1 MLDWMKKLFNKEEEQ
16 TAMNKEVPKQIESQP
31 KIPRVNHYTEA
42 REAQMASRNAGKCRF
57 PLIPDDGFDEDD
69 VREQPRFEEQHVQS
83 GVYEDQPTQ
92 RGIKVERSRRPYV
105 EKVVATYEEP
115 EVQYEPD
122 PEPVVKKV
130 SVPSQESSRRP
141 FRPTEMISPIYGYN
155 RPSVEKKV
163 EKQEEEKER
172 EDLEISVEGKSVV
185 DAWLEKK
192 GYTLSAFSE
201 GQTTT
206 PSSSGRAGN
215 QQEEQNH
222 SKKEEKSVVDQ
233 WLEKNGYEIERQEPV
248 VEEKEVVQEI
258 NTPQEVSADEFLHK
272 TIAERTED
280 AGKEKDVVVSNE
292 NSLQEEL
299 VDSQVEH
306 EDTIL
311 AEEMKCN
318 TEIEKQT
325 SEESVIVKA
334 EEKLEETII
343 VEIPEEFAEIAE
355 TEEPEVEVTAE
366 TEESEEVEVTAETE
380 ESEEVEVIAEAEE
393 SEEVEVTAE
402 TEESEEVEVTAET
415 EESEEV
421 EVTAEAE
428 ESEEVEVTAETEEFE
443 EVKVIAEA
451 EESEEAEVTTETE
464 ESEEVEEIAETEE
477 SEEVEEIA
485 EAEESEEVEVIAEAE
500 ESEEVEVTTET
511 EESEEVEVTAET
523 EESEEVE
530 VTAEAE
536 ESEEVE
542 VTAETEEFEEVKVIA
557 EAEESEEAEVTTE
570 TEESEEVEEIAETEE
585 SEEVEE
591 IAEAEESEE
600 VEVIAEAEE
609 SEEVEVTTETEE
621 SEEVEVT
628 AETEESEEVEVTAE
642 AEESEEV
649 EVTAETEEFEE
660 VKVIAEAEESEEVE
674 EIAEAEESEVEA
686 FVELE
691 ETQPEM
697 VLDEAIEQKSEF
709 IHVAEADEQTKK
721 DVQSFA
727 NVLIAETEENKLVV
741 EEALVAEEQPV
752 VEEAPIAEG
761 KPVVEEAPVA
771 EEQLVVEEALVAEE
785 QPVVE
790 EAPIAEGKSVVE
802 EAPVA
807 EEQLVVEETTI
818 AEEKPVVPKEEP
830 KREKKRH
837 VPFNVVMLKQDRTR
851 LMERHAARTSVMQ
864 PSMGERVENKPVHQ
878 VEESPVQQVVVESRV
893 EEQPVKQVV
902 VDPQVEEQP
911 MQQVVVEPQ
920 VEEQPMQQVVVE
932 PQVKEQPMQQVV
944 VEPQVEVQPMQQVVV
959 EPQVKEQPMQQV
971 VVEPQVKEQPMQQV
985 VVEPQVEEQLGQQMV
1000 VESQVEEKPMQQVV
1014 VEQVQK
1020 PISSTEV
1027 QEKAYVV
1034 NQRENDMRNVL
1045 QTPPTYT
1052 VPPLALLS
1060 IPRQAA
1066 LDNKEWLEE
1075 QKELLDT
1082 TFNNFHVGAHV
1093 INVSQGPAVTRFE
1106 VQPDPGVKV
1115 NKITN
1120 LSDDIKL
1127 SLAAKDIRIEAPIPG
1142 KSAIGIE
1149 VPNKESKPVFL
1160 REILRSPVFTKS
1172 ESPLTVALGLDISG
1186 DPIVTDI
1193 RKMPHGLIAGATGSG
1208 KSVCINAIL
1217 TSILYKA
1224 KPHEVKL
1231 MLIDPKMVELA
1242 PYNSVPHL
1250 VAPVIT
1256 DVKAATAALKWA
1268 VEEMERRYEL
1278 FAHAGARDLTR
1289 YNTIVSER
1297 EIPGETLP
1305 YIVIVIDELADLMM
1319 VAPGDVEEAIC
1330 RIAQK
1335 ARACG
1340 IHLLVATQRPSVD
1353 VITGLIKSNIPTR
1366 IAFTVSS
1373 QVDSRT
1379 IIDIGGAEKL
1389 LGRGDMLFL
1398 GNGTS
1403 KPVRVQGV
1411 YVSDDEIEKTVDHV
1425 KKQMKPNYL
1434 FQQEDLLA
1442 KTEQSESEDE
1452 LFFDACQFVVE
1463 QGGASTSSVQRKFRI
1478 GYNRA
1483 ARLIEEMES
1492 QGIISEA
1499 RGTKPRD
1506 VLISEDEFAAMQETN
1521 V

>member
-16 TAMNKEVPKQIESQP
+16 TAMNKEVPKQVESQP

-57 PLIPDDGFDEDD
+57 PLVPDNGFDEED
-69 VREQPRFEEQHVQS
+69 VIETGHFEEQPVQA
-83 GVYEDQPTQ
+83 VTYENQPIQ
-92 RGIKVERSRRPYV
+92 RGIKVERSRRQYV
-105 EKVVATYEEP
+105 EKVVSTYEEP
-115 EVQYEPD
+115 EMQYEPER
-122 PEPVVKKV
+122 EPVVKKA
-130 SVPSQESSRRP
+130 SAPAQESNRRP

-155 RPSVEKKV
+155 RPSVEKKE
-163 EKQEEEKER
+163 EKQEEVKER

-192 GYTLSAFSE
+192 GYTLSDFSE
-201 GQTTT
+201 GQAPT
-206 PSSSGRAGN
+206 SSSHEGID
-215 QQEEQNH
+215 QQDQQ

-233 WLEKNGYEIERQEPV
+233 WLEKNGYEIERQEPI
-248 VEEKEVVQEI
+248 VEEVVQEMSA
-258 NTPQEVSADEFLHK
+258 PQEVPAAELLHE
-272 TIAERTED
+272 TIAERMED
-280 AGKEKDVVVSNE
+280 AKQEKDVVVKNVLQTE
-292 NSLQEEL
+292 SLA
-299 VDSQVEH
+299 SKVEH

-311 AEEMKCN
+311 SEEIKRN
-318 TEIEKQT
+318 TEIEQPTIEVEKQAP
-325 SEESVIVKA
+325 EESVIVKA

-343 VEIPEEFAEIAE
+343 VEIL
-355 TEEPEVEVTAE
+355 
-366 TEESEEVEVTAETE
+366 EEVEVIAETE
-380 ESEEVEVIAEAEE
+380 ESEEVEVIAE
-393 SEEVEVTAE
+393 T
-402 TEESEEVEVTAET
+402 
-415 EESEEV
+415 
-421 EVTAEAE
+421 
-428 ESEEVEVTAETEEFE
+428 
-443 EVKVIAEA
+443 
-451 EESEEAEVTTETE
+451 
-464 ESEEVEEIAETEE
+464 
-477 SEEVEEIA
+477 
-485 EAEESEEVEVIAEAE
+485 EESEEVEVIAETE
-500 ESEEVEVTTET
+500 EQKEVE
-511 EESEEVEVTAET
+511 
-523 EESEEVE
+523 
-530 VTAEAE
+530 
-536 ESEEVE
+536 
-542 VTAETEEFEEVKVIA
+542 VIA
-557 EAEESEEAEVTTE
+557 EAEET
-570 TEESEEVEEIAETEE
+570 EEVEVIAETEE
-585 SEEVEE
+585 QKEVEV
-591 IAEAEESEE
+591 IAEAEETEE

-609 SEEVEVTTETEE
+609 QEEVE
-621 SEEVEVT
+621 
-628 AETEESEEVEVTAE
+628 A
-642 AEESEEV
+642 
-649 EVTAETEEFEE
+649 
-660 VKVIAEAEESEEVE
+660 IAEAEERKEVEVIAETEAPEEVE
-674 EIAEAEESEVEA
+674 PV
-686 FVELE
+686 VLE
-691 ETQPEM
+691 ETQQEM
-697 VLDEAIEQKSEF
+697 VLNEAIEQKNEF

-727 NVLIAETEENKLVV
+727 DVLITEEQLVV
-741 EEALVAEEQPV
+741 EETPIVEEQPV
-752 VEEAPIAEG
+752 AEETPIVEEQL
-761 KPVVEEAPVA
+761 VVEEAPVA
-771 EEQLVVEEALVAEE
+771 EEQSVVEETPIVEE

-790 EAPIAEGKSVVE
+790 ET
-802 EAPVA
+802 PVA
-807 EEQLVVEETTI
+807 EEQLVVEETPI
-818 AEEKPVVPKEEP
+818 VEEQPVVEEIPVAEEQLVAEETPIVEEQSVVEETPVAEEQSVVEEAPIVEEQPVVQKEEP

-851 LMERHAARTSVMQ
+851 LMERHAARTNAMQ
-864 PSMGERVENKPVHQ
+864 PSMSERVENKSVHQ
-878 VEESPVQQVVVESRV
+878 VEE
-893 EEQPVKQVV
+893 K
-902 VDPQVEEQP
+902 P

-920 VEEQPMQQVVVE
+920 VEEKPV
-932 PQVKEQPMQQVV
+932 QQVV
-944 VEPQVEVQPMQQVVV
+944 VEPQVEEKPVQQVVV
-959 EPQVKEQPMQQV
+959 EPQVEEKPVQQV
-971 VVEPQVKEQPMQQV
+971 VVEPQVEEKPVQQVVVEPQVEEKPMQQV
-985 VVEPQVEEQLGQQMV
+985 VVEPQVEERPMQQVV
-1000 VESQVEEKPMQQVV
+1000 VEPQVEEKPMQQVV
-1014 VEQVQK
+1014 VEPQVEEKPVQQVVAEQVQK

-1027 QEKAYVV
+1027 EEKAYVV
-1034 NQRENDMRNVL
+1034 NQRENDVRNVL

-1052 VPPLALLS
+1052 IPPLTLLS
-1060 IPRQAA
+1060 IPQQAA
-1066 LDNKEWLEE
+1066 LDNTEWLEE
-1075 QKELLDT
+1075 HKELLDT

-1434 FQQEDLLA
+1434 FKQEDLLA
-1442 KTEQSESEDE
+1442 KTEQAESEDE
-1452 LFFDACQFVVE
+1452 LFLDACQFVVE

-1492 QGIISEA
+1492 QGIISEG

>member
-16 TAMNKEVPKQIESQP
+16 TAMNKEVPEQVESQS

-57 PLIPDDGFDEDD
+57 PLVPDNGFDEED
-69 VREQPRFEEQHVQS
+69 VIEAGYFEEQPVQA
-83 GVYEDQPTQ
+83 VTYEDQPIQ
-92 RGIKVERSRRPYV
+92 RGIKVERSRRQYV
-105 EKVVATYEEP
+105 EKVVSTYEEP
-115 EVQYEPD
+115 EMQYEPER
-122 PEPVVKKV
+122 EPVVKKA
-130 SVPSQESSRRP
+130 SAPTQESNRRP

-192 GYTLSAFSE
+192 GYALSDFSE
-201 GQTTT
+201 GQATN
-206 PSSSGRAGN
+206 SSSHEGVD
-215 QQEEQNH
+215 QQDQQN
-222 SKKEEKSVVDQ
+222 KKEEKSVVDQ
-233 WLEKNGYEIERQEPV
+233 WLEKNGYEIERQEPI

-258 NTPQEVSADEFLHK
+258 SAPLELPAAELLHE
-272 TIAERTED
+272 TIAESMED
-280 AGKEKDVVVSNE
+280 AKQESDVVDRNI
-292 NSLQEEL
+292 LQEES
-299 VDSQVEH
+299 VDSKVEH

-311 AEEMKCN
+311 TEEIKRN
-318 TEIEKQT
+318 TEIEQPTIEVEKQAP
-325 SEESVIVKA
+325 EESVIVKA

-343 VEIPEEFAEIAE
+343 VEIPEE
-355 TEEPEVEVTAE
+355 VEVIAE
-366 TEESEEVEVTAETE
+366 TEESEEVEV
-380 ESEEVEVIAEAEE
+380 
-393 SEEVEVTAE
+393 
-402 TEESEEVEVTAET
+402 
-415 EESEEV
+415 
-421 EVTAEAE
+421 
-428 ESEEVEVTAETEEFE
+428 
-443 EVKVIAEA
+443 
-451 EESEEAEVTTETE
+451 
-464 ESEEVEEIAETEE
+464 
-477 SEEVEEIA
+477 IA

-500 ESEEVEVTTET
+500 ESEEVEV
-511 EESEEVEVTAET
+511 
-523 EESEEVE
+523 
-530 VTAEAE
+530 
-536 ESEEVE
+536 
-542 VTAETEEFEEVKVIA
+542 
-557 EAEESEEAEVTTE
+557 
-570 TEESEEVEEIAETEE
+570 
-585 SEEVEE
+585 

-600 VEVIAEAEE
+600 VEVIAE
-609 SEEVEVTTETEE
+609 TEE
-621 SEEVEVT
+621 SEEVEV
-628 AETEESEEVEVTAE
+628 
-642 AEESEEV
+642 
-649 EVTAETEEFEE
+649 
-660 VKVIAEAEESEEVE
+660 IAEAEELEEVE
-674 EIAEAEESEVEA
+674 VIAE
-686 FVELE
+686 
-691 ETQPEM
+691 
-697 VLDEAIEQKSEF
+697 EQR
-709 IHVAEADEQTKK
+709 
-721 DVQSFA
+721 
-727 NVLIAETEENKLVV
+727 VV
-741 EEALVAEEQPV
+741 EEAPIAEEQRVVEEAPIAEEQPVVEEAPVAEEQQVVEEAPVTEEQRVVEEAPIAEEQRVVEEAPIAEEQPV
-752 VEEAPIAEG
+752 VEEAPIAEEQ
-761 KPVVEEAPVA
+761 PVVEEAPVA
-771 EEQLVVEEALVAEE
+771 EEQQVVEEAPVTEEQQVVEEAPIAEEQRVVEEAPIAEE

-790 EAPIAEGKSVVE
+790 EAPIVEEQVVE
-802 EAPVA
+802 EAPIAEEQQAVEEAAVA
-807 EEQLVVEETTI
+807 EEQ
-818 AEEKPVVPKEEP
+818 PVVQKEEP

-851 LMERHAARTSVMQ
+851 LMERHAARANAMQ
-864 PSMGERVENKPVHQ
+864 SSMSERVENKPVQQ
-878 VEESPVQQVVVESRV
+878 VEEKPMQQVMVE
-893 EEQPVKQVV
+893 
-902 VDPQVEEQP
+902 PQVEEKP

-920 VEEQPMQQVVVE
+920 VEEKPVQQV
-932 PQVKEQPMQQVV
+932 M
-944 VEPQVEVQPMQQVVV
+944 
-959 EPQVKEQPMQQV
+959 
-971 VVEPQVKEQPMQQV
+971 
-985 VVEPQVEEQLGQQMV
+985 VEPQVEE
-1000 VESQVEEKPMQQVV
+1000 KRMQQVV

-1045 QTPPTYT
+1045 QTPPTYAI
-1052 VPPLALLS
+1052 PPLTLLS
-1060 IPRQAA
+1060 IPQQSA
-1066 LDNKEWLEE
+1066 LDNTEWLDE

-1256 DVKAATAALKWA
+1256 DVKAATVALKWA

-1289 YNTIVSER
+1289 YNTIVSGR

-1434 FQQEDLLA
+1434 FKQEDLLA
-1442 KTEQSESEDE
+1442 KTEQAESEDE
-1452 LFFDACQFVVE
+1452 LFFEACQFVVE

>member
-16 TAMNKEVPKQIESQP
+16 TAMNKEVPKQVESQP

-57 PLIPDDGFDEDD
+57 PLVPDNGFDEED
-69 VREQPRFEEQHVQS
+69 VIETGHFEEQPVQ
-83 GVYEDQPTQ
+83 VVTYENQPTQ
-92 RGIKVERSRRPYV
+92 RGIKVERSRRQHV
-105 EKVVATYEEP
+105 EKAVSTYEEP
-115 EVQYEPD
+115 EMQYEPER
-122 PEPVVKKV
+122 EPVVKKAP
-130 SVPSQESSRRP
+130 VPSQESNRRP

-163 EKQEEEKER
+163 VQQEEEKER
-172 EDLEISVEGKSVV
+172 EDLEISVEGKPVV

-192 GYTLSAFSE
+192 GYTLSDFSQ
-201 GQTTT
+201 GQATN
-206 PSSSGRAGN
+206 SSSHEGVDQRD
-215 QQEEQNH
+215 QQN
-222 SKKEEKSVVDQ
+222 KKEEKSVVDQ
-233 WLEKNGYEIERQEPV
+233 WLEKNGYEIERQEPI
-248 VEEKEVVQEI
+248 VEEKEVVQEMSA
-258 NTPQEVSADEFLHK
+258 PQEVPADELLHQ
-272 TIAERTED
+272 TIAERMED
-280 AGKEKDVVVSNE
+280 VKQEQDVVARNI
-292 NSLQEEL
+292 LQAEL
-299 VDSQVEH
+299 VDSKVEH

-311 AEEMKCN
+311 SEETKRN
-318 TEIEKQT
+318 TEIEQPTIEVEKQAP
-325 SEESVIVKA
+325 EESVIVKA

-343 VEIPEEFAEIAE
+343 VEMPEEF
-355 TEEPEVEVTAE
+355 
-366 TEESEEVEVTAETE
+366 EEVEVITETE
-380 ESEEVEVIAEAEE
+380 APEEVEVIAE
-393 SEEVEVTAE
+393 
-402 TEESEEVEVTAET
+402 TEAP
-415 EESEEV
+415 
-421 EVTAEAE
+421 
-428 ESEEVEVTAETEEFE
+428 
-443 EVKVIAEA
+443 
-451 EESEEAEVTTETE
+451 
-464 ESEEVEEIAETEE
+464 
-477 SEEVEEIA
+477 
-485 EAEESEEVEVIAEAE
+485 EEVEVIAE
-500 ESEEVEVTTET
+500 TE
-511 EESEEVEVTAET
+511 AP
-523 EESEEVE
+523 
-530 VTAEAE
+530 
-536 ESEEVE
+536 
-542 VTAETEEFEEVKVIA
+542 
-557 EAEESEEAEVTTE
+557 
-570 TEESEEVEEIAETEE
+570 
-585 SEEVEE
+585 
-591 IAEAEESEE
+591 EE
-600 VEVIAEAEE
+600 VEVIAETEAP
-609 SEEVEVTTETEE
+609 EEVEVIAETEAP
-621 SEEVEVT
+621 EEVEVI
-628 AETEESEEVEVTAE
+628 AETEAPEEVEVIAE
-642 AEESEEV
+642 TEAPEEV
-649 EVTAETEEFEE
+649 EVIAETEAPEE
-660 VKVIAEAEESEEVE
+660 VEVIAETEAPEEVE
-674 EIAEAEESEVEA
+674 VIAETEAPEEVEVVA
-686 FVELE
+686 ETEAPEEAEPVALE
-691 ETQPEM
+691 ETQQEM
-697 VLDEAIEQKSEF
+697 VLNEAIEQTNEF

-727 NVLIAETEENKLVV
+727 DVLIAE
-741 EEALVAEEQPV
+741 EQSV
-752 VEEAPIAEG
+752 VEEAPIAE
-761 KPVVEEAPVA
+761 
-771 EEQLVVEEALVAEE
+771 EQS
-785 QPVVE
+785 VVE
-790 EAPIAEGKSVVE
+790 EAPIAEEQSVVE
-802 EAPVA
+802 EAPIA
-807 EEQLVVEETTI
+807 EEQQVVEEAPIAEEQQVVEEAPIAEEQQVVEEAPIAEEQQVVEEAPIAEEQQVVEEALIAEEQQVVEEAPIAEEQQVVEEALIAEEQQVVEETSI
-818 AEEKPVVPKEEP
+818 SQEQPVVQKEEP

-851 LMERHAARTSVMQ
+851 LMERHAARANAMQ
-864 PSMGERVENKPVHQ
+864 SSMSERVENKPVQQ
-878 VEESPVQQVVVESRV
+878 VEATPVQQVVVESQV
-893 EEQPVKQVV
+893 EEKPVQQVV
-902 VDPQVEEQP
+902 VEPQVEERPIQQVVVEPQVEEKP

-920 VEEQPMQQVVVE
+920 VEERPI
-932 PQVKEQPMQQVV
+932 QQVV
-944 VEPQVEVQPMQQVVV
+944 VEPQVE
-959 EPQVKEQPMQQV
+959 EK
-971 VVEPQVKEQPMQQV
+971 PMQQV
-985 VVEPQVEEQLGQQMV
+985 VVEPQVEEKPMQQVV
-1000 VESQVEEKPMQQVV
+1000 VEPQVEEKPMQQVV
-1014 VEQVQK
+1014 VESRVEETPMQQEVVEPQVEEKPMQQVVIESRVEETPMQQVVVEPQVEEKPMQQVVVEPQVEERPMQQVVAEQVQQ

-1045 QTPPTYT
+1045 QTPPTYAI
-1052 VPPLALLS
+1052 PPLTLLS
-1060 IPRQAA
+1060 IPQQAA
-1066 LDNKEWLEE
+1066 LDNTEWLDE

-1186 DPIVTDI
+1186 DPVVTDI

-1434 FQQEDLLA
+1434 FKQEDLLA
-1442 KTEQSESEDE
+1442 KTEQAESEDE
-1452 LFFDACQFVVE
+1452 LFFEACQFVVE

>member
-16 TAMNKEVPKQIESQP
+16 TAMNKEVPKQVESQP

-57 PLIPDDGFDEDD
+57 PLVPDNGFDEED
-69 VREQPRFEEQHVQS
+69 VIETGHFEEQPVQA
-83 GVYEDQPTQ
+83 VTYENEPIQ
-92 RGIKVERSRRPYV
+92 RGIKVERSRRQYV
-105 EKVVATYEEP
+105 EKVISTYEEP
-115 EVQYEPD
+115 EMQYEPER
-122 PEPVVKKV
+122 EPVVKKA
-130 SVPSQESSRRP
+130 SAPAQESNRRP

-155 RPSVEKKV
+155 RPSVEKKE
-163 EKQEEEKER
+163 EKQEEVKER

-192 GYTLSAFSE
+192 GYTLSDFSE
-201 GQTTT
+201 GQAPT
-206 PSSSGRAGN
+206 SSSHRAANEQGE
-215 QQEEQNH
+215 QQYED

-233 WLEKNGYEIERQEPV
+233 WLEKNGYEIERQEPI
-248 VEEKEVVQEI
+248 VEEKEVVQEMSA
-258 NTPQEVSADEFLHK
+258 PQEVPAAELLHE
-272 TIAERTED
+272 TIAEPMEG
-280 AGKEKDVVVSNE
+280 AKQESDVVDKNI
-292 NSLQEEL
+292 LQEEL
-299 VDSQVEH
+299 VDSKVEH

-311 AEEMKCN
+311 SEEIKRS
-318 TEIEKQT
+318 TEIEQPTIEVEKQAP
-325 SEESVIVKA
+325 EESVIVKA
-334 EEKLEETII
+334 EEKLEETIV
-343 VEIPEEFAEIAE
+343 VEIPEEVEVIAE
-355 TEEPEVEVTAE
+355 AEELEEVEVITEAEESEEVEVIAEAEESEEVEVIAEAEEPEEVEVIAEAEEPEEVEVIAE
-366 TEESEEVEVTAETE
+366 TEESEEVEVIAETE

-393 SEEVEVTAE
+393 SEEVEV
-402 TEESEEVEVTAET
+402 
-415 EESEEV
+415 
-421 EVTAEAE
+421 
-428 ESEEVEVTAETEEFE
+428 
-443 EVKVIAEA
+443 IAEA
-451 EESEEAEVTTETE
+451 EEL
-464 ESEEVEEIAETEE
+464 EEVEPVA
-477 SEEVEEIA
+477 
-485 EAEESEEVEVIAEAE
+485 
-500 ESEEVEVTTET
+500 
-511 EESEEVEVTAET
+511 
-523 EESEEVE
+523 
-530 VTAEAE
+530 
-536 ESEEVE
+536 
-542 VTAETEEFEEVKVIA
+542 
-557 EAEESEEAEVTTE
+557 
-570 TEESEEVEEIAETEE
+570 
-585 SEEVEE
+585 
-591 IAEAEESEE
+591 
-600 VEVIAEAEE
+600 
-609 SEEVEVTTETEE
+609 
-621 SEEVEVT
+621 
-628 AETEESEEVEVTAE
+628 
-642 AEESEEV
+642 
-649 EVTAETEEFEE
+649 
-660 VKVIAEAEESEEVE
+660 
-674 EIAEAEESEVEA
+674 
-686 FVELE
+686 LE
-691 ETQPEM
+691 EMQQEM
-697 VLDEAIEQKSEF
+697 VLNEAIEQKNEF

-727 NVLIAETEENKLVV
+727 DVLIAEEQPVAEETSIVEEQPVAEEAPVVEEQSVV
-741 EEALVAEEQPV
+741 EEAPIAEEQPV
-752 VEEAPIAEG
+752 VEEAPIAE
-761 KPVVEEAPVA
+761 EAPV
-771 EEQLVVEEALVAEE
+771 VEE
-785 QPVVE
+785 QPVV
-790 EAPIAEGKSVVE
+790 
-802 EAPVA
+802 
-807 EEQLVVEETTI
+807 Q
-818 AEEKPVVPKEEP
+818 KEEP

-837 VPFNVVMLKQDRTR
+837 VPFNVVMLKQDRAR
-851 LMERHAARTSVMQ
+851 LMERHASRTNAMQ
-864 PSMGERVENKPVHQ
+864 SSKSERVENKPVHQ
-878 VEESPVQQVVVESRV
+878 VEEQPQVEEKPMQQVIVEPQV
-893 EEQPVKQVV
+893 EEKQMQQV

-911 MQQVVVEPQ
+911 MQQVVVEPQVEEKLMQQVVVEPQ

-932 PQVKEQPMQQVV
+932 PQVEEK
-944 VEPQVEVQPMQQVVV
+944 
-959 EPQVKEQPMQQV
+959 
-971 VVEPQVKEQPMQQV
+971 PMQQV
-985 VVEPQVEEQLGQQMV
+985 VVEPQVEEAQPV
-1000 VESQVEEKPMQQVV
+1000 QQVV
-1014 VEQVQK
+1014 AEQVQK
-1020 PISSTEV
+1020 PIPSTEV
-1027 QEKAYVV
+1027 EEKAYVV
-1034 NQRENDMRNVL
+1034 NQRENDVRNVL

-1052 VPPLALLS
+1052 IPSLTLLS
-1060 IPRQAA
+1060 IPQQAA
-1066 LDNKEWLEE
+1066 LDNTEWLEE

-1289 YNTIVSER
+1289 YNTIVSGR

-1366 IAFTVSS
+1366 VAFTVSS

-1434 FQQEDLLA
+1434 FKQEDLLA
-1442 KTEQSESEDE
+1442 KTEQAESEDE
-1452 LFFDACQFVVE
+1452 LFLDACQFVVE

-1492 QGIISEA
+1492 QGIISEG

>member
-1 MLDWMKKLFNKEEEQ
+1 
-16 TAMNKEVPKQIESQP
+16 
-31 KIPRVNHYTEA
+31 
-42 REAQMASRNAGKCRF
+42 
-57 PLIPDDGFDEDD
+57 
-69 VREQPRFEEQHVQS
+69 
-83 GVYEDQPTQ
+83 
-92 RGIKVERSRRPYV
+92 
-105 EKVVATYEEP
+105 
-115 EVQYEPD
+115 
-122 PEPVVKKV
+122 
-130 SVPSQESSRRP
+130 
-141 FRPTEMISPIYGYN
+141 
-155 RPSVEKKV
+155 
-163 EKQEEEKER
+163 
-172 EDLEISVEGKSVV
+172 
-185 DAWLEKK
+185 
-192 GYTLSAFSE
+192 
-201 GQTTT
+201 
-206 PSSSGRAGN
+206 
-215 QQEEQNH
+215 
-222 SKKEEKSVVDQ
+222 
-233 WLEKNGYEIERQEPV
+233 
-248 VEEKEVVQEI
+248 
-258 NTPQEVSADEFLHK
+258 
-272 TIAERTED
+272 
-280 AGKEKDVVVSNE
+280 
-292 NSLQEEL
+292 
-299 VDSQVEH
+299 
-306 EDTIL
+306 
-311 AEEMKCN
+311 
-318 TEIEKQT
+318 
-325 SEESVIVKA
+325 VI
-334 EEKLEETII
+334 
-343 VEIPEEFAEIAE
+343 
-355 TEEPEVEVTAE
+355 
-366 TEESEEVEVTAETE
+366 AETE
-380 ESEEVEVIAEAEE
+380 ESEEVEVIAE
-393 SEEVEVTAE
+393 
-402 TEESEEVEVTAET
+402 TEAP
-415 EESEEV
+415 
-421 EVTAEAE
+421 
-428 ESEEVEVTAETEEFE
+428 
-443 EVKVIAEA
+443 
-451 EESEEAEVTTETE
+451 
-464 ESEEVEEIAETEE
+464 
-477 SEEVEEIA
+477 
-485 EAEESEEVEVIAEAE
+485 EEVEVIAEAE
-500 ESEEVEVTTET
+500 ELEEVEV
-511 EESEEVEVTAET
+511 
-523 EESEEVE
+523 
-530 VTAEAE
+530 
-536 ESEEVE
+536 
-542 VTAETEEFEEVKVIA
+542 
-557 EAEESEEAEVTTE
+557 
-570 TEESEEVEEIAETEE
+570 IAETEE
-585 SEEVEE
+585 LEEVEV
-591 IAEAEESEE
+591 IAETEELEEVEVIAETEELEE

-609 SEEVEVTTETEE
+609 LEEVE
-621 SEEVEVT
+621 
-628 AETEESEEVEVTAE
+628 
-642 AEESEEV
+642 
-649 EVTAETEEFEE
+649 
-660 VKVIAEAEESEEVE
+660 VIAEAEELEEVE
-674 EIAEAEESEVEA
+674 VIAEAEELEEVEVITETEA
-686 FVELE
+686 PEEAEPVALE
-691 ETQPEM
+691 ETQQEM
-697 VLDEAIEQKSEF
+697 VLNEAIEQTNEF
-709 IHVAEADEQTKK
+709 IHVAEAEEQAKK

-727 NVLIAETEENKLVV
+727 DVLIAEEQRVV
-741 EEALVAEEQPV
+741 EEAPIVEEQQVVEEAPIAEEQPV
-752 VEEAPIAEG
+752 VEEAPIAE
-761 KPVVEEAPVA
+761 
-771 EEQLVVEEALVAEE
+771 E

-790 EAPIAEGKSVVE
+790 EAPIAE
-802 EAPVA
+802 
-807 EEQLVVEETTI
+807 EQPIVQ
-818 AEEKPVVPKEEP
+818 KEEP

-851 LMERHAARTSVMQ
+851 LMERHAARVNAMQ
-864 PSMGERVENKPVHQ
+864 SSMSERVEHKPVQQ
-878 VEESPVQQVVVESRV
+878 VEEKPMQQVVVEPQMEETPMQQVAVEPRV
-893 EEQPVKQVV
+893 EER
-902 VDPQVEEQP
+902 P

-920 VEEQPMQQVVVE
+920 VEETPMQQVAVEPQVEERPMQQVVVE
-932 PQVKEQPMQQVV
+932 ETPVQQVA
-944 VEPQVEVQPMQQVVV
+944 
-959 EPQVKEQPMQQV
+959 
-971 VVEPQVKEQPMQQV
+971 
-985 VVEPQVEEQLGQQMV
+985 VEPQVEER
-1000 VESQVEEKPMQQVV
+1000 PMQQVV
-1014 VEQVQK
+1014 AEQVQK
-1020 PISSTEV
+1020 PTSSTEV

-1045 QTPPTYT
+1045 QTPPTYAI
-1052 VPPLALLS
+1052 PPLTLLS
-1060 IPRQAA
+1060 IPQQAA
-1066 LDNKEWLEE
+1066 LDNTEWLDE

-1289 YNTIVSER
+1289 YNTIVSGR

-1425 KKQMKPNYL
+1425 RKQMKPNYL
-1434 FQQEDLLA
+1434 FKQEDLLA
-1442 KTEQSESEDE
+1442 KTEQAESEDE

-1492 QGIISEA
+1492 QGIISEG

>member
-16 TAMNKEVPKQIESQP
+16 TAMNKEVPKQTESQP

-57 PLIPDDGFDEDD
+57 PLIPDDGFEEDD
-69 VREQPRFEEQHVQS
+69 VKELPHFEEQPVQR
-83 GVYEDQPTQ
+83 GVYENQPTQ

-105 EKVVATYEEP
+105 EKVVSTYEEP
-115 EVQYEPD
+115 EVQYEPQR
-122 PEPVVKKV
+122 EPVVKKA
-130 SVPSQESSRRP
+130 SVPSQENNRRP

-163 EKQEEEKER
+163 EKQEEEQER

-192 GYTLSAFSE
+192 GYTLSDFSE
-201 GQTTT
+201 GQATNSS
-206 PSSSGRAGN
+206 PSHEGVS
-215 QQEEQNH
+215 QQG
-222 SKKEEKSVVDQ
+222 KKKEKSVVDQ
-233 WLEKNGYEIERQEPV
+233 WLEKNGYEIERQEPL
-248 VEEKEVVQEI
+248 VEEEEVVQEI
-258 NTPQEVSADEFLHK
+258 NTPQEVSVDELLRK
-272 TIAERTED
+272 TVAERTGD
-280 AGKEKDVVVSNE
+280 AKQEKDVVVLNE
-292 NSLQEEL
+292 SILQEEL
-299 VDSQVEH
+299 VDSKVEH
-306 EDTIL
+306 EGTIL
-311 AEEMKCN
+311 SEEIKRN
-318 TEIEKQT
+318 TEIEEATIEVEKKIP
-325 SEESVIVKA
+325 EEAVIVKA

-343 VEIPEEFAEIAE
+343 VEIPEEFEEVTEA
-355 TEEPEVEVTAE
+355 EEPEE
-366 TEESEEVEVTAETE
+366 TEVITEAEEP
-380 ESEEVEVIAEAEE
+380 EEVEVIAEAEE
-393 SEEVEVTAE
+393 PE
-402 TEESEEVEVTAET
+402 
-415 EESEEV
+415 
-421 EVTAEAE
+421 EAE
-428 ESEEVEVTAETEEFE
+428 
-443 EVKVIAEA
+443 VIAEA
-451 EESEEAEVTTETE
+451 EEP
-464 ESEEVEEIAETEE
+464 
-477 SEEVEEIA
+477 
-485 EAEESEEVEVIAEAE
+485 EEVEVIAEAE
-500 ESEEVEVTTET
+500 EP
-511 EESEEVEVTAET
+511 
-523 EESEEVE
+523 
-530 VTAEAE
+530 
-536 ESEEVE
+536 
-542 VTAETEEFEEVKVIA
+542 
-557 EAEESEEAEVTTE
+557 
-570 TEESEEVEEIAETEE
+570 
-585 SEEVEE
+585 
-591 IAEAEESEE
+591 EE

-609 SEEVEVTTETEE
+609 LEEVE
-621 SEEVEVT
+621 
-628 AETEESEEVEVTAE
+628 
-642 AEESEEV
+642 
-649 EVTAETEEFEE
+649 
-660 VKVIAEAEESEEVE
+660 VIAEAEEPEEVE
-674 EIAEAEESEVEA
+674 VIAEAEELEEVEVI
-686 FVELE
+686 VEAEELEEVEVIAEAEELEEVEVIAEAEELEEVEVIAETEAPEEAEPVALE
-691 ETQPEM
+691 ETQQEM
-697 VLDEAIEQKSEF
+697 LLNEAIEQKNEF
-709 IHVAEADEQTKK
+709 IHGADADEQTKK

-727 NVLIAETEENKLVV
+727 NVLIAEEQQVV
-741 EEALVAEEQPV
+741 EEALIAEEQQVVEEAPVVEEQQV
-752 VEEAPIAEG
+752 VEEAPI
-761 KPVVEEAPVA
+761 V
-771 EEQLVVEEALVAEE
+771 EE
-785 QPVVE
+785 QPVV
-790 EAPIAEGKSVVE
+790 
-802 EAPVA
+802 
-807 EEQLVVEETTI
+807 Q
-818 AEEKPVVPKEEP
+818 KEEP

-851 LMERHAARTSVMQ
+851 LRERHAARMNAMQ
-864 PSMGERVENKPVHQ
+864 PSMSERVENKPVHQ
-878 VEESPVQQVVVESRV
+878 VEEQMQQEIIESQVEEKPMQQVIVEPQVEEKPVQQVVVEPQVEEKPVQQVVVESRVEERPVQQVVVEPQVEERPVQQVVVEPQVEERPVQQVVVESRV
-893 EEQPVKQVV
+893 EEQL
-902 VDPQVEEQP
+902 

-920 VEEQPMQQVVVE
+920 V
-932 PQVKEQPMQQVV
+932 
-944 VEPQVEVQPMQQVVV
+944 
-959 EPQVKEQPMQQV
+959 
-971 VVEPQVKEQPMQQV
+971 
-985 VVEPQVEEQLGQQMV
+985 G
-1000 VESQVEEKPMQQVV
+1000 EKPVQQVV

-1020 PISSTEV
+1020 PNSSTEV

-1045 QTPPTYT
+1045 QTPPTYAI
-1052 VPPLALLS
+1052 PPLTLLS
-1060 IPRQAA
+1060 IPQQAA
-1066 LDNKEWLEE
+1066 LDNTEWLDE

-1289 YNTIVSER
+1289 YNTIVSGR

-1425 KKQMKPNYL
+1425 RKQMKPNYL
-1434 FQQEDLLA
+1434 FKQEDLLA
-1442 KTEQSESEDE
+1442 KTEQAESEDE

-1492 QGIISEA
+1492 QGIISEG

>member
-57 PLIPDDGFDEDD
+57 PLVPDNGFDEEDESE
-69 VREQPRFEEQHVQS
+69 VNHFEEQPVQ
-83 GVYEDQPTQ
+83 GVAYEEPTAQ

-105 EKVVATYEEP
+105 EKVVSTYEEP
-115 EVQYEPD
+115 EVQYEPVR
-122 PEPVVKKV
+122 ESVVKKA
-130 SVPSQESSRRP
+130 SAPSQESNRRP

-163 EKQEEEKER
+163 EKQEEVKER
-172 EDLEISVEGKSVV
+172 EDLEISVEGKAVV

-192 GYTLSAFSE
+192 GYKLSDFSE
-201 GQTTT
+201 GQAT
-206 PSSSGRAGN
+206 SSAPGEVVEQKG
-215 QQEEQNH
+215 QQG
-222 SKKEEKSVVDQ
+222 KKEEKSVVDQ
-233 WLEKNGYEIERQEPV
+233 WLEKNGYEIERQVPL
-248 VEEKEVVQEI
+248 VEEKEVIKEMS
-258 NTPQEVSADEFLHK
+258 TPQEVSADELLHK
-272 TIAERTED
+272 TVAEQMES
-280 AGKEKDVVVSNE
+280 AKLEKDVVVLNE
-292 NSLQEEL
+292 NNLQGEL
-299 VDSQVEH
+299 VASKVEH

-311 AEEMKCN
+311 SEEIKRN
-318 TEIEKQT
+318 TEIKQPTIEVEKQAP
-325 SEESVIVKA
+325 EESVIVKA

-343 VEIPEEFAEIAE
+343 VEIPEELEEVEVIAE
-355 TEEPEVEVTAE
+355 TEELEEVEVIAE
-366 TEESEEVEVTAETE
+366 AEDSEEVEVIAETEELEEVEVIAETEEVEVIAETE
-380 ESEEVEVIAEAEE
+380 ESEEVEVIAETEE
-393 SEEVEVTAE
+393 SEEVEVIAE
-402 TEESEEVEVTAET
+402 TEESEEVEVIVET
-415 EESEEV
+415 EELEEV
-421 EVTAEAE
+421 EV
-428 ESEEVEVTAETEEFE
+428 
-443 EVKVIAEA
+443 
-451 EESEEAEVTTETE
+451 
-464 ESEEVEEIAETEE
+464 IAETEE
-477 SEEVEEIA
+477 L
-485 EAEESEEVEVIAEAE
+485 EEVEVIAEAE
-500 ESEEVEVTTET
+500 D
-511 EESEEVEVTAET
+511 
-523 EESEEVE
+523 
-530 VTAEAE
+530 
-536 ESEEVE
+536 
-542 VTAETEEFEEVKVIA
+542 
-557 EAEESEEAEVTTE
+557 
-570 TEESEEVEEIAETEE
+570 
-585 SEEVEE
+585 
-591 IAEAEESEE
+591 SEE
-600 VEVIAEAEE
+600 VEVIAETEE
-609 SEEVEVTTETEE
+609 LEEVEVIAETEE
-621 SEEVEVT
+621 LEEVEVI
-628 AETEESEEVEVTAE
+628 AETEELEEVEVIAE
-642 AEESEEV
+642 TEELEEV
-649 EVTAETEEFEE
+649 EVIAETKAPVVETF
-660 VKVIAEAEESEEVE
+660 VALE
-674 EIAEAEESEVEA
+674 EIQQEDEV
-686 FVELE
+686 
-691 ETQPEM
+691 
-697 VLDEAIEQKSEF
+697 IEQNSEF
-709 IHVAEADEQTKK
+709 IHVAEADEQTKN

-727 NVLIAETEENKLVV
+727 NVLIAETEENKR
-741 EEALVAEEQPV
+741 
-752 VEEAPIAEG
+752 
-761 KPVVEEAPVA
+761 VVEEAPVV
-771 EEQLVVEEALVAEE
+771 EEQSVEEEVPVVEE
-785 QPVVE
+785 QPVV
-790 EAPIAEGKSVVE
+790 K
-802 EAPVA
+802 
-807 EEQLVVEETTI
+807 
-818 AEEKPVVPKEEP
+818 KEEP

-851 LMERHAARTSVMQ
+851 LMERHAVRANAMQ
-864 PSMGERVENKPVHQ
+864 PSANVRVENKPVQQEVAEPQ
-878 VEESPVQQVVVESRV
+878 VEESPVQQVVAEPQVKESPVQQVVAEPQV
-893 EEQPVKQVV
+893 EESPVQQVV
-902 VDPQVEEQP
+902 AKPQVEEQP

-920 VEEQPMQQVVVE
+920 VEESPVQQVVAE
-932 PQVKEQPMQQVV
+932 PQVEEQPMQQVV
-944 VEPQVEVQPMQQVVV
+944 AEPQVE
-959 EPQVKEQPMQQV
+959 EQPMQQV
-971 VVEPQVKEQPMQQV
+971 VA
-985 VVEPQVEEQLGQQMV
+985 EPQVEEQ
-1000 VESQVEEKPMQQVV
+1000 PMQQVV

-1020 PISSTEV
+1020 SISSTEPK
-1027 QEKAYVV
+1027 EKAYVV

-1045 QTPPTYT
+1045 HTPPTYT

-1060 IPRQAA
+1060 IPQQSA
-1066 LDNKEWLEE
+1066 LDNTEWLDE

-1268 VEEMERRYEL
+1268 VDEMERRYEL

-1297 EIPGETLP
+1297 DIPGETLP

-1425 KKQMKPNYL
+1425 RKQMKPNYL
-1434 FQQEDLLA
+1434 FKQEDLLA
-1442 KTEQSESEDE
+1442 KTEQAESEDE

>member
-1 MLDWMKKLFNKEEEQ
+1 
-16 TAMNKEVPKQIESQP
+16 T
-31 KIPRVNHYTEA
+31 
-42 REAQMASRNAGKCRF
+42 
-57 PLIPDDGFDEDD
+57 
-69 VREQPRFEEQHVQS
+69 
-83 GVYEDQPTQ
+83 
-92 RGIKVERSRRPYV
+92 
-105 EKVVATYEEP
+105 
-115 EVQYEPD
+115 
-122 PEPVVKKV
+122 
-130 SVPSQESSRRP
+130 
-141 FRPTEMISPIYGYN
+141 
-155 RPSVEKKV
+155 
-163 EKQEEEKER
+163 
-172 EDLEISVEGKSVV
+172 
-185 DAWLEKK
+185 
-192 GYTLSAFSE
+192 
-201 GQTTT
+201 
-206 PSSSGRAGN
+206 
-215 QQEEQNH
+215 
-222 SKKEEKSVVDQ
+222 
-233 WLEKNGYEIERQEPV
+233 
-248 VEEKEVVQEI
+248 
-258 NTPQEVSADEFLHK
+258 
-272 TIAERTED
+272 
-280 AGKEKDVVVSNE
+280 
-292 NSLQEEL
+292 EEL
-299 VDSQVEH
+299 
-306 EDTIL
+306 
-311 AEEMKCN
+311 
-318 TEIEKQT
+318 
-325 SEESVIVKA
+325 
-334 EEKLEETII
+334 
-343 VEIPEEFAEIAE
+343 
-355 TEEPEVEVTAE
+355 
-366 TEESEEVEVTAETE
+366 
-380 ESEEVEVIAEAEE
+380 EEVEVIAETEE
-393 SEEVEVTAE
+393 LEEVEV
-402 TEESEEVEVTAET
+402 
-415 EESEEV
+415 
-421 EVTAEAE
+421 
-428 ESEEVEVTAETEEFE
+428 
-443 EVKVIAEA
+443 
-451 EESEEAEVTTETE
+451 
-464 ESEEVEEIAETEE
+464 
-477 SEEVEEIA
+477 IA

-500 ESEEVEVTTET
+500 ESEE
-511 EESEEVEVTAET
+511 A
-523 EESEEVE
+523 
-530 VTAEAE
+530 
-536 ESEEVE
+536 
-542 VTAETEEFEEVKVIA
+542 
-557 EAEESEEAEVTTE
+557 
-570 TEESEEVEEIAETEE
+570 
-585 SEEVEE
+585 
-591 IAEAEESEE
+591 
-600 VEVIAEAEE
+600 EVIAEINAPV
-609 SEEVEVTTETEE
+609 VETFV
-621 SEEVEVT
+621 
-628 AETEESEEVEVTAE
+628 AL
-642 AEESEEV
+642 
-649 EVTAETEEFEE
+649 
-660 VKVIAEAEESEEVE
+660 E
-674 EIAEAEESEVEA
+674 EIQQE
-686 FVELE
+686 
-691 ETQPEM
+691 
-697 VLDEAIEQKSEF
+697 DEAIEQKSEF
-709 IHVAEADEQTKK
+709 IYVAEADEQTKK

-727 NVLIAETEENKLVV
+727 DVLIAE
-741 EEALVAEEQPV
+741 EQ
-752 VEEAPIAEG
+752 
-761 KPVVEEAPVA
+761 PVVEEAPVA
-771 EEQLVVEEALVAEE
+771 EEQQVVEEAPVVEEQSVVEEAPVVEEQPVAEETPVAEE
-785 QPVVE
+785 QPVV
-790 EAPIAEGKSVVE
+790 
-802 EAPVA
+802 
-807 EEQLVVEETTI
+807 Q
-818 AEEKPVVPKEEP
+818 KEEP

-851 LMERHAARTSVMQ
+851 LMERHAARANAMQ
-864 PSMGERVENKPVHQ
+864 PSANVRVENKPVQQEVAEPQ
-878 VEESPVQQVVVESRV
+878 VEERPVQQVVAKPQV
-893 EEQPVKQVV
+893 EEHPVQQVV
-902 VDPQVEEQP
+902 AKPQVEEQTMQQVVAEPQVEERPVQQEVAEPQVEEHP
-911 MQQVVVEPQ
+911 MQQVVAEPQVEERPVQQVVAEPQVEEHPVQQVVAEPQ
-920 VEEQPMQQVVVE
+920 VEEQPI
-932 PQVKEQPMQQVV
+932 
-944 VEPQVEVQPMQQVVV
+944 
-959 EPQVKEQPMQQV
+959 
-971 VVEPQVKEQPMQQV
+971 
-985 VVEPQVEEQLGQQMV
+985 
-1000 VESQVEEKPMQQVV
+1000 QQVV

-1045 QTPPTYT
+1045 HTPPTYT

-1060 IPRQAA
+1060 IPQQSA
-1066 LDNKEWLEE
+1066 LDNTEWLEE

-1242 PYNSVPHL
+1242 PYNAVPHL

-1434 FQQEDLLA
+1434 FKQEDLLA
-1442 KTEQSESEDE
+1442 KTEQAESEDE
-1452 LFFDACQFVVE
+1452 LFFEACQFVVE
-1463 QGGASTSSVQRKFRI
+1463 QRGASTSSVQRKFRI

-1483 ARLIEEMES
+1483 ARLIEEMQS

>member
-57 PLIPDDGFDEDD
+57 PLVPDNGFDEEDESE
-69 VREQPRFEEQHVQS
+69 VNRFEEQPVQ
-83 GVYEDQPTQ
+83 GVTYEEPTAQ

-105 EKVVATYEEP
+105 EKVVSTYEEP
-115 EVQYEPD
+115 EVQYEPVR
-122 PEPVVKKV
+122 ESVVKKA
-130 SVPSQESSRRP
+130 SAPSQESNRRP

-155 RPSVEKKV
+155 RPSVEKKE
-163 EKQEEEKER
+163 EKQEEVKER

-192 GYTLSAFSE
+192 GYKLSDFSE
-201 GQTTT
+201 GQAPT
-206 PSSSGRAGN
+206 SSSHRAAN
-215 QQEEQNH
+215 QQGEQQYEEN
-222 SKKEEKSVVDQ
+222 KKEEKSVVDQ
-233 WLEKNGYEIERQEPV
+233 WLEKNGYEIERQVPL
-248 VEEKEVVQEI
+248 VEEKEVIQEMS
-258 NTPQEVSADEFLHK
+258 TPQEVSADELLHK
-272 TIAERTED
+272 TVAEQMES
-280 AGKEKDVVVSNE
+280 AKLEKDVVVLNE
-292 NSLQEEL
+292 NNLQEEL
-299 VDSQVEH
+299 VASKVEH

-311 AEEMKCN
+311 SEEIKRN
-318 TEIEKQT
+318 TEIKQPTIEVEKQAP
-325 SEESVIVKA
+325 EESVIVKA

-343 VEIPEEFAEIAE
+343 VEIPEEVSKVEVIAE
-355 TEEPEVEVTAE
+355 TEELEEVVME
-366 TEESEEVEVTAETE
+366 TEAP
-380 ESEEVEVIAEAEE
+380 EEVEVIAEAEE
-393 SEEVEVTAE
+393 SEEAE
-402 TEESEEVEVTAET
+402 
-415 EESEEV
+415 
-421 EVTAEAE
+421 
-428 ESEEVEVTAETEEFE
+428 
-443 EVKVIAEA
+443 VIAEA
-451 EESEEAEVTTETE
+451 EEL
-464 ESEEVEEIAETEE
+464 
-477 SEEVEEIA
+477 
-485 EAEESEEVEVIAEAE
+485 EEVEVIAEAE
-500 ESEEVEVTTET
+500 ET
-511 EESEEVEVTAET
+511 
-523 EESEEVE
+523 
-530 VTAEAE
+530 
-536 ESEEVE
+536 
-542 VTAETEEFEEVKVIA
+542 
-557 EAEESEEAEVTTE
+557 
-570 TEESEEVEEIAETEE
+570 
-585 SEEVEE
+585 
-591 IAEAEESEE
+591 
-600 VEVIAEAEE
+600 EVIAETKAPV
-609 SEEVEVTTETEE
+609 VETFV
-621 SEEVEVT
+621 
-628 AETEESEEVEVTAE
+628 AL
-642 AEESEEV
+642 
-649 EVTAETEEFEE
+649 
-660 VKVIAEAEESEEVE
+660 E
-674 EIAEAEESEVEA
+674 EIQQE
-686 FVELE
+686 
-691 ETQPEM
+691 
-697 VLDEAIEQKSEF
+697 DEAIEQKSEF

-727 NVLIAETEENKLVV
+727 NVLIAETEENRRVVEETPIAEEQRVV
-741 EEALVAEEQPV
+741 EEAPVVEEQRVVEETPVVEEQRVVEETPIAEEQPV
-752 VEEAPIAEG
+752 V
-761 KPVVEEAPVA
+761 
-771 EEQLVVEEALVAEE
+771 Q
-785 QPVVE
+785 
-790 EAPIAEGKSVVE
+790 
-802 EAPVA
+802 
-807 EEQLVVEETTI
+807 
-818 AEEKPVVPKEEP
+818 KEEP

-851 LMERHAARTSVMQ
+851 LMERHAARANAMQ
-864 PSMGERVENKPVHQ
+864 PSANVRVENKPVQQEVAEPQ
-878 VEESPVQQVVVESRV
+878 VEERPVQQVVAE
-893 EEQPVKQVV
+893 
-902 VDPQVEEQP
+902 PQVEENP

-920 VEEQPMQQVVVE
+920 VEERPVQQVVA
-932 PQVKEQPMQQVV
+932 
-944 VEPQVEVQPMQQVVV
+944 EPQVE
-959 EPQVKEQPMQQV
+959 EN
-971 VVEPQVKEQPMQQV
+971 PMQQV
-985 VVEPQVEEQLGQQMV
+985 VVEPQVEERPVQQV
-1000 VESQVEEKPMQQVV
+1000 VEPQVEERPVQQVVAEPQVEEQPMQQVV

-1045 QTPPTYT
+1045 HTPPTYT

-1060 IPRQAA
+1060 IPQQSA
-1066 LDNKEWLEE
+1066 LDNTEWLEE

-1434 FQQEDLLA
+1434 FKQEDLLA
-1442 KTEQSESEDE
+1442 KTEQAESEDE
-1452 LFFDACQFVVE
+1452 LFLDACQFVVE

-1492 QGIISEA
+1492 QGIISEG

>member
-16 TAMNKEVPKQIESQP
+16 TAINKEVPKQIESQP

-57 PLIPDDGFDEDD
+57 PLVPDNGFDEED
-69 VREQPRFEEQHVQS
+69 VIATGHFEEQPVQ
-83 GVYEDQPTQ
+83 VVTYENQPTQ
-92 RGIKVERSRRPYV
+92 RGVKVERSRRQYV
-105 EKVVATYEEP
+105 EKVVSTYEEP
-115 EVQYEPD
+115 EVQYEPER
-122 PEPVVKKV
+122 EPVVKKA
-130 SVPSQESSRRP
+130 SAPSQESNRRP

-192 GYTLSAFSE
+192 GYTLSDFSE
-201 GQTTT
+201 GQATN
-206 PSSSGRAGN
+206 SSSHEGVDQRD
-215 QQEEQNH
+215 QQ

-233 WLEKNGYEIERQEPV
+233 WLEKNGYEIERQEPI

-258 NTPQEVSADEFLHK
+258 SAQQEVPAGEVPYQ
-272 TIAERTED
+272 TIAGRMED
-280 AGKEKDVVVSNE
+280 AKQESDVEAKNI
-292 NSLQEEL
+292 LQTEL
-299 VDSQVEH
+299 VDSKVEH

-311 AEEMKCN
+311 SEEIKRN
-318 TEIEKQT
+318 TEIEKPTIEVEKQAP
-325 SEESVIVKA
+325 EESVIVKA

-343 VEIPEEFAEIAE
+343 VEIPEE
-355 TEEPEVEVTAE
+355 VEVI
-366 TEESEEVEVTAETE
+366 AETE

-393 SEEVEVTAE
+393 LEEVE
-402 TEESEEVEVTAET
+402 
-415 EESEEV
+415 
-421 EVTAEAE
+421 
-428 ESEEVEVTAETEEFE
+428 
-443 EVKVIAEA
+443 VIAEA
-451 EESEEAEVTTETE
+451 EEL
-464 ESEEVEEIAETEE
+464 EEVEVIAEAEELEEVEVIAETEE
-477 SEEVEEIA
+477 PEEVEVIAETEEPEEVEVIAEAEELEEVEVIA

-500 ESEEVEVTTET
+500 EL
-511 EESEEVEVTAET
+511 
-523 EESEEVE
+523 
-530 VTAEAE
+530 
-536 ESEEVE
+536 
-542 VTAETEEFEEVKVIA
+542 
-557 EAEESEEAEVTTE
+557 
-570 TEESEEVEEIAETEE
+570 
-585 SEEVEE
+585 
-591 IAEAEESEE
+591 EE

-609 SEEVEVTTETEE
+609 LEEVEVITETEE
-621 SEEVEVT
+621 PEEVEV
-628 AETEESEEVEVTAE
+628 
-642 AEESEEV
+642 
-649 EVTAETEEFEE
+649 
-660 VKVIAEAEESEEVE
+660 IAEAPE
-674 EIAEAEESEVEA
+674 EAEPVA
-686 FVELE
+686 LE
-691 ETQPEM
+691 ETQQEM
-697 VLDEAIEQKSEF
+697 VLNEAIEQTNEF

-727 NVLIAETEENKLVV
+727 NVLIAEEQQVVEEAPIAEEQRVVEEAPIAEEQLVV
-741 EEALVAEEQPV
+741 EEAPIVEEQPV
-752 VEEAPIAEG
+752 VEEAPIAE
-761 KPVVEEAPVA
+761 
-771 EEQLVVEEALVAEE
+771 EQ
-785 QPVVE
+785 
-790 EAPIAEGKSVVE
+790 
-802 EAPVA
+802 
-807 EEQLVVEETTI
+807 TI
-818 AEEKPVVPKEEP
+818 VQKEEP

-851 LMERHAARTSVMQ
+851 LMERHAARANAMQ
-864 PSMGERVENKPVHQ
+864 SSMSERVENKPVQQ
-878 VEESPVQQVVVESRV
+878 VEEIPMQQVAVEPQV
-893 EEQPVKQVV
+893 EERPMQQVV
-902 VDPQVEEQP
+902 VDPQVEEKP
-911 MQQVVVEPQ
+911 MQQVAVDP
-920 VEEQPMQQVVVE
+920 
-932 PQVKEQPMQQVV
+932 
-944 VEPQVEVQPMQQVVV
+944 
-959 EPQVKEQPMQQV
+959 
-971 VVEPQVKEQPMQQV
+971 
-985 VVEPQVEEQLGQQMV
+985 
-1000 VESQVEEKPMQQVV
+1000 QVEEKPMQQVV
-1014 VEQVQK
+1014 VESQVEETPMQQMAVDPQVEEKPMQQVVAEQVQK
-1020 PISSTEV
+1020 PTSSTEV

-1045 QTPPTYT
+1045 QTPPTYAI
-1052 VPPLALLS
+1052 PPLTLLS
-1060 IPRQAA
+1060 IPQQAA
-1066 LDNKEWLEE
+1066 LDNTEWLDE

-1289 YNTIVSER
+1289 YNTIVSGR

-1425 KKQMKPNYL
+1425 RKQMKPNYL
-1434 FQQEDLLA
+1434 FKQEDLLA
-1442 KTEQSESEDE
+1442 KTEQAESEDE

-1492 QGIISEA
+1492 QGIISEG

>member
-1 MLDWMKKLFNKEEEQ
+1 MLDWMKKLFNKEEEK
-16 TAMNKEVPKQIESQP
+16 TVMNKEVSAQIESQP

-57 PLIPDDGFDEDD
+57 PLIPDNGFDEED
-69 VREQPRFEEQHVQS
+69 VREIEHFEERPVQ
-83 GVYEDQPTQ
+83 VVTYEEPSAQS
-92 RGIKVERSRRPYV
+92 GIKVERSRRLYV
-105 EKVVATYEEP
+105 EKAVPTYEEP
-115 EVQYEPD
+115 ELQYEQEQ
-122 PEPVVKKV
+122 EPIVKKA
-130 SVPSQESSRRP
+130 SVPSQESNRRP

-163 EKQEEEKER
+163 VQEEEKER
-172 EDLEISVEGKSVV
+172 EDLEISIEGKSVV

-192 GYTLSAFSE
+192 GYTLSDFSE
-201 GQTTT
+201 G
-206 PSSSGRAGN
+206 
-215 QQEEQNH
+215 
-222 SKKEEKSVVDQ
+222 KKEGSSNKEGLNEQTQKNSKVKEKSVVDA
-233 WLEKNGYEIERQEPV
+233 WLEKNGYEIESQVPSLEESQSDQLLHTTVQALQQEQDV
-248 VEEKEVVQEI
+248 VELSHIEDNEETLQEESI
-258 NTPQEVSADEFLHK
+258 DSKVENVETILREEIECSTEIEE
-272 TIAERTED
+272 TIAE
-280 AGKEKDVVVSNE
+280 VVAN
-292 NSLQEEL
+292 Q
-299 VDSQVEH
+299 
-306 EDTIL
+306 
-311 AEEMKCN
+311 
-318 TEIEKQT
+318 IE
-325 SEESVIVKA
+325 EESSEDVVIVKTDEKLQETITIEIPDAFEEELEEAKGATEEVA
-334 EEKLEETII
+334 ELEETK
-343 VEIPEEFAEIAE
+343 
-355 TEEPEVEVTAE
+355 EVA
-366 TEESEEVEVTAETE
+366 EEVAELEETKEVA
-380 ESEEVEVIAEAEE
+380 EEVAELEETKEVAEE
-393 SEEVEVTAE
+393 VAELEETKEVAEEVAELEETKEVA
-402 TEESEEVEVTAET
+402 EEVAELEETKEVA
-415 EESEEV
+415 EEV
-421 EVTAEAE
+421 AELEETKEVAE
-428 ESEEVEVTAETEEFE
+428 EVAELEETKEVAEEVAELEETKEVAE
-443 EVKVIAEA
+443 EV
-451 EESEEAEVTTETE
+451 
-464 ESEEVEEIAETEE
+464 
-477 SEEVEEIA
+477 
-485 EAEESEEVEVIAEAE
+485 
-500 ESEEVEVTTET
+500 
-511 EESEEVEVTAET
+511 
-523 EESEEVE
+523 
-530 VTAEAE
+530 
-536 ESEEVE
+536 
-542 VTAETEEFEEVKVIA
+542 
-557 EAEESEEAEVTTE
+557 
-570 TEESEEVEEIAETEE
+570 
-585 SEEVEE
+585 
-591 IAEAEESEE
+591 
-600 VEVIAEAEE
+600 
-609 SEEVEVTTETEE
+609 
-621 SEEVEVT
+621 
-628 AETEESEEVEVTAE
+628 
-642 AEESEEV
+642 
-649 EVTAETEEFEE
+649 
-660 VKVIAEAEESEEVE
+660 
-674 EIAEAEESEVEA
+674 
-686 FVELE
+686 VELE
-691 ETQPEM
+691 ETKE
-697 VLDEAIEQKSEF
+697 
-709 IHVAEADEQTKK
+709 VAEEVAELEETKEEEPISQETVIEETMNTDLVGNTPVAGQPVIFQQETITFKEESEVFVPVSETDEQTKK
-721 DVQSFA
+721 DVQNFA
-727 NVLIAETEENKLVV
+727 NVLI
-741 EEALVAEEQPV
+741 EEAEEKKQVAEEQP
-752 VEEAPIAEG
+752 
-761 KPVVEEAPVA
+761 
-771 EEQLVVEEALVAEE
+771 AL
-785 QPVVE
+785 Q
-790 EAPIAEGKSVVE
+790 I
-802 EAPVA
+802 
-807 EEQLVVEETTI
+807 
-818 AEEKPVVPKEEP
+818 EEP

-837 VPFNVVMLKQDRTR
+837 VPFNVVMLKQDRKK
-851 LMERHAARTSVMQ
+851 LMERHAARTNVMQ
-864 PSMGERVENKPVHQ
+864 STASK
-878 VEESPVQQVVVESRV
+878 RV
-893 EEQPVKQVV
+893 EEK
-902 VDPQVEEQP
+902 P

-920 VEEQPMQQVVVE
+920 VEE
-932 PQVKEQPMQQVV
+932 K
-944 VEPQVEVQPMQQVVV
+944 
-959 EPQVKEQPMQQV
+959 
-971 VVEPQVKEQPMQQV
+971 PMQQV
-985 VVEPQVEEQLGQQMV
+985 VVEPQVEEKPMQQVV
-1000 VESQVEEKPMQQVV
+1000 VEPQVEEKPMQQVV
-1014 VEQVQK
+1014 VEPQVEEK
-1020 PISSTEV
+1020 PVQQMVVEQV

-1045 QTPPTYT
+1045 QTPPTYAI
-1052 VPPLALLS
+1052 PPLTLLS
-1060 IPRQAA
+1060 IPQQAA
-1066 LDNKEWLEE
+1066 LDNTEWLDE
-1075 QKELLDT
+1075 QKELLNT

-1289 YNTIVSER
+1289 YNTIVSGR

-1425 KKQMKPNYL
+1425 RKQMKPNYL
-1434 FQQEDLLA
+1434 FKQEDLLA
-1442 KTEQSESEDE
+1442 KTEQAESEDE

-1492 QGIISEA
+1492 QGIISEG

>member
-16 TAMNKEVPKQIESQP
+16 TAMNKEVPKQVESQP

-57 PLIPDDGFDEDD
+57 PLVPDNGFDEED
-69 VREQPRFEEQHVQS
+69 VIETGHFEEQPVQA
-83 GVYEDQPTQ
+83 VTYENQPIQ
-92 RGIKVERSRRPYV
+92 RGIKVERSRRQYV
-105 EKVVATYEEP
+105 EKVVSTYEEP
-115 EVQYEPD
+115 EMQYEPER
-122 PEPVVKKV
+122 EPVVKKA
-130 SVPSQESSRRP
+130 SAPAQESNRRP

-155 RPSVEKKV
+155 RPSVEKKE
-163 EKQEEEKER
+163 EKQEEVKER

-192 GYTLSAFSE
+192 GYTLSDFSE
-201 GQTTT
+201 GQAPT
-206 PSSSGRAGN
+206 SSSHEGID
-215 QQEEQNH
+215 QQDQQ

-233 WLEKNGYEIERQEPV
+233 WLEKNGYEIERQEPI
-248 VEEKEVVQEI
+248 VEEVVQEMSA
-258 NTPQEVSADEFLHK
+258 PQEVPAAELLHE
-272 TIAERTED
+272 TIAERMED
-280 AGKEKDVVVSNE
+280 AKQEKDVVVKNVLQTE
-292 NSLQEEL
+292 SLA
-299 VDSQVEH
+299 SKVEH

-311 AEEMKCN
+311 SEEIKRN
-318 TEIEKQT
+318 TEIEQPTIEVEKQAP
-325 SEESVIVKA
+325 EESVIVKA

-343 VEIPEEFAEIAE
+343 LEIPEEVEVIAE
-355 TEEPEVEVTAE
+355 TEEQKEVEVIAEAEETEEVEVIAE
-366 TEESEEVEVTAETE
+366 TEEQ
-380 ESEEVEVIAEAEE
+380 EEVEVIAEAEE
-393 SEEVEVTAE
+393 R
-402 TEESEEVEVTAET
+402 
-415 EESEEV
+415 
-421 EVTAEAE
+421 
-428 ESEEVEVTAETEEFE
+428 
-443 EVKVIAEA
+443 K
-451 EESEEAEVTTETE
+451 
-464 ESEEVEEIAETEE
+464 
-477 SEEVEEIA
+477 
-485 EAEESEEVEVIAEAE
+485 EVEVIAETEAP
-500 ESEEVEVTTET
+500 EEVEPV
-511 EESEEVEVTAET
+511 V
-523 EESEEVE
+523 
-530 VTAEAE
+530 
-536 ESEEVE
+536 
-542 VTAETEEFEEVKVIA
+542 
-557 EAEESEEAEVTTE
+557 
-570 TEESEEVEEIAETEE
+570 
-585 SEEVEE
+585 
-591 IAEAEESEE
+591 
-600 VEVIAEAEE
+600 
-609 SEEVEVTTETEE
+609 
-621 SEEVEVT
+621 
-628 AETEESEEVEVTAE
+628 
-642 AEESEEV
+642 
-649 EVTAETEEFEE
+649 
-660 VKVIAEAEESEEVE
+660 
-674 EIAEAEESEVEA
+674 
-686 FVELE
+686 LE
-691 ETQPEM
+691 ETQQEM
-697 VLDEAIEQKSEF
+697 VLNEAIEQKNEF

-727 NVLIAETEENKLVV
+727 DVLITEEQLVV
-741 EEALVAEEQPV
+741 EETPIVEEQPV
-752 VEEAPIAEG
+752 AEETPIVEEQPVAEEIPIVEEQ
-761 KPVVEEAPVA
+761 PVVEEAPVA
-771 EEQLVVEEALVAEE
+771 EEQLVVEET
-785 QPVVE
+785 
-790 EAPIAEGKSVVE
+790 PIV
-802 EAPVA
+802 
-807 EEQLVVEETTI
+807 EEQLVVEETPI
-818 AEEKPVVPKEEP
+818 VEEQPVVQKEEP

-851 LMERHAARTSVMQ
+851 LMERHAARTNAMQ
-864 PSMGERVENKPVHQ
+864 PSMSERVENKSVHQ
-878 VEESPVQQVVVESRV
+878 VEE
-893 EEQPVKQVV
+893 K
-902 VDPQVEEQP
+902 P

-920 VEEQPMQQVVVE
+920 VEEQPV
-932 PQVKEQPMQQVV
+932 QQVV
-944 VEPQVEVQPMQQVVV
+944 VEPQVEEQPVQQVV
-959 EPQVKEQPMQQV
+959 EPQVE
-971 VVEPQVKEQPMQQV
+971 ERPMQQV
-985 VVEPQVEEQLGQQMV
+985 VVEPQVEEKTMQQVV
-1000 VESQVEEKPMQQVV
+1000 VEPQVEEKLMQQVVVEPQVEEKPVQQVV
-1014 VEQVQK
+1014 AEQVQK

-1027 QEKAYVV
+1027 EEKAYVV
-1034 NQRENDMRNVL
+1034 NQRENDVRNVL

-1052 VPPLALLS
+1052 IPPLTLLS
-1060 IPRQAA
+1060 IPQQAA
-1066 LDNKEWLEE
+1066 LDNTEWLEE

-1434 FQQEDLLA
+1434 FKQEDLLA
-1442 KTEQSESEDE
+1442 KTEQAESEDE
-1452 LFFDACQFVVE
+1452 LFLDACQFVVE

-1492 QGIISEA
+1492 QGIISEG

>member
-16 TAMNKEVPKQIESQP
+16 TAINKEVPKQIESQP

-57 PLIPDDGFDEDD
+57 PLVPDNGFDEED
-69 VREQPRFEEQHVQS
+69 VIATGHFEEQPVQ
-83 GVYEDQPTQ
+83 VVTYENQPTQ
-92 RGIKVERSRRPYV
+92 RGVKVERSRRQYV
-105 EKVVATYEEP
+105 EKVVSTYEEP
-115 EVQYEPD
+115 EMQYEPER
-122 PEPVVKKV
+122 EPVVKKA
-130 SVPSQESSRRP
+130 SVPSQESNRRP

-163 EKQEEEKER
+163 EKQEEKKER

-192 GYTLSAFSE
+192 GYTLSDFSE
-201 GQTTT
+201 GQATN
-206 PSSSGRAGN
+206 SSSHEGVDQRD
-215 QQEEQNH
+215 QQ

-233 WLEKNGYEIERQEPV
+233 WLEKNGYEIERQEPI

-258 NTPQEVSADEFLHK
+258 SAQQAVPAGEVPHQ
-272 TIAERTED
+272 TIAERMED
-280 AGKEKDVVVSNE
+280 AKQESDVVVKNI
-292 NSLQEEL
+292 LQTEL
-299 VDSQVEH
+299 VDSKVEH

-311 AEEMKCN
+311 SEETKRN
-318 TEIEKQT
+318 TEIEQPTIEVEKQAP
-325 SEESVIVKA
+325 EESVIVKA

-343 VEIPEEFAEIAE
+343 VEIPEE
-355 TEEPEVEVTAE
+355 VEVIAK
-366 TEESEEVEVTAETE
+366 TE

-393 SEEVEVTAE
+393 L
-402 TEESEEVEVTAET
+402 
-415 EESEEV
+415 
-421 EVTAEAE
+421 
-428 ESEEVEVTAETEEFE
+428 
-443 EVKVIAEA
+443 
-451 EESEEAEVTTETE
+451 
-464 ESEEVEEIAETEE
+464 
-477 SEEVEEIA
+477 
-485 EAEESEEVEVIAEAE
+485 EEVEVIAEAE
-500 ESEEVEVTTET
+500 EL
-511 EESEEVEVTAET
+511 
-523 EESEEVE
+523 
-530 VTAEAE
+530 
-536 ESEEVE
+536 
-542 VTAETEEFEEVKVIA
+542 
-557 EAEESEEAEVTTE
+557 
-570 TEESEEVEEIAETEE
+570 
-585 SEEVEE
+585 
-591 IAEAEESEE
+591 EE

-609 SEEVEVTTETEE
+609 LEEVE
-621 SEEVEVT
+621 
-628 AETEESEEVEVTAE
+628 
-642 AEESEEV
+642 
-649 EVTAETEEFEE
+649 
-660 VKVIAEAEESEEVE
+660 VIAEAEELEEVE
-674 EIAEAEESEVEA
+674 VITETEELEEVEVITETEELEEVEVIVEAEELEEVEVIAEAPEEAEPVA
-686 FVELE
+686 LE
-691 ETQPEM
+691 ETQQEM
-697 VLDEAIEQKSEF
+697 VLNEAIEQTNEF

-727 NVLIAETEENKLVV
+727 NVLIAEEQRVVEEARIAEEQSVVEEAPIAEEQSVVEEAPIAEEQSVVEEAPIAEEQSVVEEAPIAEEQSVVEEAPIAEEQSVVEEAPIAEEQRVVEEAPIAEGQQVV
-741 EEALVAEEQPV
+741 EEALIAEEQPV
-752 VEEAPIAEG
+752 VEEALIAEE
-761 KPVVEEAPVA
+761 K
-771 EEQLVVEEALVAEE
+771 QVVEEALIAEE

-790 EAPIAEGKSVVE
+790 EALIAEEKQVVEEALIAEEQRVVE
-802 EAPVA
+802 EAPIA
-807 EEQLVVEETTI
+807 EEQRVVEEAPIAEEQRVVEEARIAEERQVVEETPVL
-818 AEEKPVVPKEEP
+818 EEQPIVQKEEP
-830 KREKKRH
+830 KRQKKRH

-851 LMERHAARTSVMQ
+851 LMERHAARVNAMQ
-864 PSMGERVENKPVHQ
+864 PSMSERVENKPVQQ
-878 VEESPVQQVVVESRV
+878 VEE
-893 EEQPVKQVV
+893 K
-902 VDPQVEEQP
+902 P

-920 VEEQPMQQVVVE
+920 VEERPMQQVA
-932 PQVKEQPMQQVV
+932 
-944 VEPQVEVQPMQQVVV
+944 VEPQVE
-959 EPQVKEQPMQQV
+959 EK
-971 VVEPQVKEQPMQQV
+971 PMQQV
-985 VVEPQVEEQLGQQMV
+985 VVEPQVEEKPMQQVV
-1000 VESQVEEKPMQQVV
+1000 VESQVEERPVQQVV

-1020 PISSTEV
+1020 PTSSTEV

-1045 QTPPTYT
+1045 QTPPTYAI
-1052 VPPLALLS
+1052 PPLTLLS
-1060 IPRQAA
+1060 IPQQAA
-1066 LDNKEWLEE
+1066 LDNTEWLDE

-1289 YNTIVSER
+1289 YNTIVSGR

-1425 KKQMKPNYL
+1425 RKQMKPNYL
-1434 FQQEDLLA
+1434 FKQEDLLA
-1442 KTEQSESEDE
+1442 KTEQAESEDE

-1492 QGIISEA
+1492 QGIISEG

>member
-16 TAMNKEVPKQIESQP
+16 TAMNKEVQKQVESQP

-57 PLIPDDGFDEDD
+57 PLVPDNGFDEED
-69 VREQPRFEEQHVQS
+69 VIETGRFEEQPVQA
-83 GVYEDQPTQ
+83 VTYENQPIQ
-92 RGIKVERSRRPYV
+92 RGIKVERSRRQYV
-105 EKVVATYEEP
+105 EKVVSTYEEP
-115 EVQYEPD
+115 EIQYEPER
-122 PEPVVKKV
+122 EPVVKKA
-130 SVPSQESSRRP
+130 STPAQESNRRP

-155 RPSVEKKV
+155 RPSVEKKE
-163 EKQEEEKER
+163 EKQEEVKER

-192 GYTLSAFSE
+192 GYTLSDFSE
-201 GQTTT
+201 GQAPT
-206 PSSSGRAGN
+206 SSSHRAANEQGE
-215 QQEEQNH
+215 QQYEE

-233 WLEKNGYEIERQEPV
+233 WLEKNGYEIERQEPI
-248 VEEKEVVQEI
+248 VEEKEVVQEMSA
-258 NTPQEVSADEFLHK
+258 PQEVPAAELLHE
-272 TIAERTED
+272 TIAERMEG
-280 AGKEKDVVVSNE
+280 AKQESDVVDKNI
-292 NSLQEEL
+292 LQEEL
-299 VDSQVEH
+299 VDSKVEH

-311 AEEMKCN
+311 SEEIKRS
-318 TEIEKQT
+318 TEIEQPTIEVEKQAP
-325 SEESVIVKA
+325 EESVIVKA

-343 VEIPEEFAEIAE
+343 VEIPEE
-355 TEEPEVEVTAE
+355 VEVI
-366 TEESEEVEVTAETE
+366 AETE
-380 ESEEVEVIAEAEE
+380 ESEEVEVIAETEE
-393 SEEVEVTAE
+393 SEEVEVIAE
-402 TEESEEVEVTAET
+402 TEESEEVEV
-415 EESEEV
+415 
-421 EVTAEAE
+421 
-428 ESEEVEVTAETEEFE
+428 
-443 EVKVIAEA
+443 
-451 EESEEAEVTTETE
+451 
-464 ESEEVEEIAETEE
+464 IAETE
-477 SEEVEEIA
+477 A
-485 EAEESEEVEVIAEAE
+485 PEEVEVIAE
-500 ESEEVEVTTET
+500 TE
-511 EESEEVEVTAET
+511 AP
-523 EESEEVE
+523 
-530 VTAEAE
+530 
-536 ESEEVE
+536 
-542 VTAETEEFEEVKVIA
+542 
-557 EAEESEEAEVTTE
+557 
-570 TEESEEVEEIAETEE
+570 
-585 SEEVEE
+585 
-591 IAEAEESEE
+591 EE
-600 VEVIAEAEE
+600 VEVIAETEE
-609 SEEVEVTTETEE
+609 QEEVE
-621 SEEVEVT
+621 
-628 AETEESEEVEVTAE
+628 A
-642 AEESEEV
+642 
-649 EVTAETEEFEE
+649 
-660 VKVIAEAEESEEVE
+660 IAEAEERKEVEVIAETEAPEEVE
-674 EIAEAEESEVEA
+674 PVA
-686 FVELE
+686 LE
-691 ETQPEM
+691 EMQQEM
-697 VLDEAIEQKSEF
+697 VLNEAIEQKNEF

-727 NVLIAETEENKLVV
+727 DILI
-741 EEALVAEEQPV
+741 AEEQPV
-752 VEEAPIAEG
+752 AEEA
-761 KPVVEEAPVA
+761 PVVEEQPAA
-771 EEQLVVEEALVAEE
+771 EEAPVVEEQPIAEETPIVEE
-785 QPVVE
+785 QPVV
-790 EAPIAEGKSVVE
+790 
-802 EAPVA
+802 
-807 EEQLVVEETTI
+807 Q
-818 AEEKPVVPKEEP
+818 KEEP

-837 VPFNVVMLKQDRTR
+837 VPFNVVMLKQDRAR
-851 LMERHAARTSVMQ
+851 LMERHASRTNAMQ
-864 PSMGERVENKPVHQ
+864 PSMSERVENKPVHQ
-878 VEESPVQQVVVESRV
+878 VEEQ
-893 EEQPVKQVV
+893 
-902 VDPQVEEQP
+902 PQVEEKP

-920 VEEQPMQQVVVE
+920 VEE
-932 PQVKEQPMQQVV
+932 K
-944 VEPQVEVQPMQQVVV
+944 
-959 EPQVKEQPMQQV
+959 
-971 VVEPQVKEQPMQQV
+971 PMQQV
-985 VVEPQVEEQLGQQMV
+985 VVEPQVEEKPMQQVV
-1000 VESQVEEKPMQQVV
+1000 VEPQVEEKPVQQVVVEPQVEEKPVQQVVVEPQVEEKPMQQVV
-1014 VEQVQK
+1014 VEPQVEEKPMQQVVVEPQVEEKPMQQVVVEPQVEEKPMQQVVEPQVQPVQQVVAEQVQK

-1027 QEKAYVV
+1027 EEKAYVV
-1034 NQRENDMRNVL
+1034 NQRENDVRNVL

-1052 VPPLALLS
+1052 IPSLTLLS
-1060 IPRQAA
+1060 IPQQAA
-1066 LDNKEWLEE
+1066 LDNTEWLEE

-1434 FQQEDLLA
+1434 FKQEDLLA
-1442 KTEQSESEDE
+1442 KTEQAESEDE
-1452 LFFDACQFVVE
+1452 LFLDACQFVVE

>member
-1 MLDWMKKLFNKEEEQ
+1 MLDWMKKLFNKEEEK
-16 TAMNKEVPKQIESQP
+16 TAMNKEVPKQIVSQP

-57 PLIPDDGFDEDD
+57 PLIPDNGFDEED
-69 VREQPRFEEQHVQS
+69 VRELPNFEEQPIQR
-83 GVYEDQPTQ
+83 GTYEEQPTQ
-92 RGIKVERSRRPYV
+92 RGTKVERSRRPYV
-105 EKVVATYEEP
+105 ETEAPTYEEP
-115 EVQYEPD
+115 ELQYEPE
-122 PEPVVKKV
+122 PEPVVKKAF
-130 SVPSQESSRRP
+130 VPSQESNRRP

-155 RPSVEKKV
+155 RPSVETKV
-163 EKQEEEKER
+163 VQEEEKER
-172 EDLEISVEGKSVV
+172 EDLEISVEGKAVV

-192 GYTLSAFSE
+192 GYTLSDFS
-201 GQTTT
+201 GVLQG
-206 PSSSGRAGN
+206 SSSVKNGVNERSN
-215 QQEEQNH
+215 
-222 SKKEEKSVVDQ
+222 KVEEKSVVDT
-233 WLEKNGYEIERQEPV
+233 WLEKNGYEVERQAPSL
-248 VEEKEVVQEI
+248 EE
-258 NTPQEVSADEFLHK
+258 SLSDDLLHK
-272 TIAERTED
+272 TVGQHVEEEATIVQALKQEQDVVALSSTED
-280 AGKEKDVVVSNE
+280 NE
-292 NSLQEEL
+292 ETLQEESI
-299 VDSQVEH
+299 DSKVEH
-306 EDTIL
+306 VYSIL
-311 AEEMKCN
+311 TEENECN
-318 TEIEKQT
+318 TEIEETVAEVAANQV
-325 SEESVIVKA
+325 EEETLEDVVIVKA
-334 EEKLEETII
+334 DEKLEETITI
-343 VEIPEEFAEIAE
+343 EIPDAFE
-355 TEEPEVEVTAE
+355 
-366 TEESEEVEVTAETE
+366 EESK
-380 ESEEVEVIAEAEE
+380 EAEE
-393 SEEVEVTAE
+393 VVEL
-402 TEESEEVEVTAET
+402 EESK
-415 EESEEV
+415 
-421 EVTAEAE
+421 EAE
-428 ESEEVEVTAETEEFE
+428 EVAELEEPKEAEEVVELEGSEEAEEA
-443 EVKVIAEA
+443 AEL
-451 EESEEAEVTTETE
+451 EESEEAEEVAELE
-464 ESEEVEEIAETEE
+464 ESK
-477 SEEVEEIA
+477 
-485 EAEESEEVEVIAEAE
+485 EAEEVAELEEPKEAE
-500 ESEEVEVTTET
+500 EVVELEGSE
-511 EESEEVEVTAET
+511 
-523 EESEEVE
+523 
-530 VTAEAE
+530 EAE
-536 ESEEVE
+536 EA
-542 VTAETEEFEEVKVIA
+542 AEL
-557 EAEESEEAEVTTE
+557 EESEEAEEVAE
-570 TEESEEVEEIAETEE
+570 LEESKEAEEVAELEEPKEAEEVAELEESEEAEEVVELEESKEAEEVVELEEPKEAEEVVELEE
-585 SEEVEE
+585 SEEAEE
-591 IAEAEESEE
+591 VAELEESEE
-600 VEVIAEAEE
+600 AEEAVELEESKEIESVTEFALEETPQEEVIEE
-609 SEEVEVTTETEE
+609 TMNTGSLEN
-621 SEEVEVT
+621 
-628 AETEESEEVEVTAE
+628 
-642 AEESEEV
+642 
-649 EVTAETEEFEE
+649 
-660 VKVIAEAEESEEVE
+660 IAVE
-674 EIAEAEESEVEA
+674 EQPVISQQETIEFMEESEV
-686 FVELE
+686 FV
-691 ETQPEM
+691 P
-697 VLDEAIEQKSEF
+697 VS
-709 IHVAEADEQTKK
+709 EADEQTKK

-727 NVLIAETEENKLVV
+727 NVLIEEAEEKKQVV
-741 EEALVAEEQPV
+741 EEQP
-752 VEEAPIAEG
+752 AA
-761 KPVVEEAPVA
+761 
-771 EEQLVVEEALVAEE
+771 Q
-785 QPVVE
+785 
-790 EAPIAEGKSVVE
+790 
-802 EAPVA
+802 
-807 EEQLVVEETTI
+807 
-818 AEEKPVVPKEEP
+818 KEEP

-837 VPFNVVMLKQDRTR
+837 VPFNVVMLKQDRKK
-851 LMERHAARTSVMQ
+851 LMERHAVRTNVTQSTV
-864 PSMGERVENKPVHQ
+864 GERVTEKPM
-878 VEESPVQQVVVESRV
+878 QQVVVETQA
-893 EEQPVKQVV
+893 EEKPMQQVV
-902 VDPQVEEQP
+902 VEAQVEEKPMQQVVVEAQVEEKPMQQVVVEAQVEEKPMQQVVVETQVEEKPMQQVVVETQVEEKPMQQVVVETQVEEKPMQQVVVEAQVEEKPMQQVVVEAQVEEKP

-920 VEEQPMQQVVVE
+920 VEERPMQQVAVE
-932 PQVKEQPMQQVV
+932 A
-944 VEPQVEVQPMQQVVV
+944 QVE
-959 EPQVKEQPMQQV
+959 EK
-971 VVEPQVKEQPMQQV
+971 PMQQV
-985 VVEPQVEEQLGQQMV
+985 VVEPQVEE
-1000 VESQVEEKPMQQVV
+1000 KPMQQVV
-1014 VEQVQK
+1014 VAEQ
-1020 PISSTEV
+1020 V

-1034 NQRENDMRNVL
+1034 NQKENDMRNVL
-1045 QTPPTYT
+1045 QTPPKYEF
-1052 VPPLALLS
+1052 PPLTLLT
-1060 IPRQAA
+1060 IPQQAA
-1066 LDNKEWLEE
+1066 LDNTEWLEE
-1075 QKELLDT
+1075 QEELLNT

-1231 MLIDPKMVELA
+1231 ILIDPKMVELA

-1289 YNTIVSER
+1289 YNTIVSGR

-1366 IAFTVSS
+1366 ISFTVSS

-1411 YVSDDEIEKTVDHV
+1411 YVSDDEIERTVDHV

-1434 FQQEDLLA
+1434 FKQEDLLA
-1442 KTEQSESEDE
+1442 KSEQSESEDE

>member
-1 MLDWMKKLFNKEEEQ
+1 
-16 TAMNKEVPKQIESQP
+16 
-31 KIPRVNHYTEA
+31 
-42 REAQMASRNAGKCRF
+42 
-57 PLIPDDGFDEDD
+57 
-69 VREQPRFEEQHVQS
+69 
-83 GVYEDQPTQ
+83 
-92 RGIKVERSRRPYV
+92 
-105 EKVVATYEEP
+105 
-115 EVQYEPD
+115 
-122 PEPVVKKV
+122 
-130 SVPSQESSRRP
+130 
-141 FRPTEMISPIYGYN
+141 
-155 RPSVEKKV
+155 
-163 EKQEEEKER
+163 
-172 EDLEISVEGKSVV
+172 
-185 DAWLEKK
+185 
-192 GYTLSAFSE
+192 
-201 GQTTT
+201 
-206 PSSSGRAGN
+206 
-215 QQEEQNH
+215 
-222 SKKEEKSVVDQ
+222 
-233 WLEKNGYEIERQEPV
+233 
-248 VEEKEVVQEI
+248 
-258 NTPQEVSADEFLHK
+258 
-272 TIAERTED
+272 
-280 AGKEKDVVVSNE
+280 
-292 NSLQEEL
+292 
-299 VDSQVEH
+299 
-306 EDTIL
+306 
-311 AEEMKCN
+311 
-318 TEIEKQT
+318 
-325 SEESVIVKA
+325 
-334 EEKLEETII
+334 
-343 VEIPEEFAEIAE
+343 
-355 TEEPEVEVTAE
+355 
-366 TEESEEVEVTAETE
+366 
-380 ESEEVEVIAEAEE
+380 EEVEVIAE
-393 SEEVEVTAE
+393 V
-402 TEESEEVEVTAET
+402 
-415 EESEEV
+415 
-421 EVTAEAE
+421 
-428 ESEEVEVTAETEEFE
+428 
-443 EVKVIAEA
+443 
-451 EESEEAEVTTETE
+451 EESEEAEVIAEINAPVVETF
-464 ESEEVEEIAETEE
+464 VALEEIQQE
-477 SEEVEEIA
+477 
-485 EAEESEEVEVIAEAE
+485 
-500 ESEEVEVTTET
+500 
-511 EESEEVEVTAET
+511 
-523 EESEEVE
+523 
-530 VTAEAE
+530 
-536 ESEEVE
+536 
-542 VTAETEEFEEVKVIA
+542 
-557 EAEESEEAEVTTE
+557 
-570 TEESEEVEEIAETEE
+570 
-585 SEEVEE
+585 
-591 IAEAEESEE
+591 
-600 VEVIAEAEE
+600 
-609 SEEVEVTTETEE
+609 
-621 SEEVEVT
+621 
-628 AETEESEEVEVTAE
+628 
-642 AEESEEV
+642 
-649 EVTAETEEFEE
+649 
-660 VKVIAEAEESEEVE
+660 
-674 EIAEAEESEVEA
+674 
-686 FVELE
+686 
-691 ETQPEM
+691 
-697 VLDEAIEQKSEF
+697 DEAIEQKSEF

-727 NVLIAETEENKLVV
+727 DVLIAE
-741 EEALVAEEQPV
+741 EQSV
-752 VEEAPIAEG
+752 VEEAPIVEEQSVAEEA
-761 KPVVEEAPVA
+761 PVVEEQQVEEETPVAEEQRVEEEAPVA
-771 EEQLVVEEALVAEE
+771 EEQRVEEEAPVVEEQSVVEEQPVAEETPVAEE
-785 QPVVE
+785 QPVV
-790 EAPIAEGKSVVE
+790 
-802 EAPVA
+802 
-807 EEQLVVEETTI
+807 Q
-818 AEEKPVVPKEEP
+818 KEEP

-851 LMERHAARTSVMQ
+851 LMERHAARANAMQ
-864 PSMGERVENKPVHQ
+864 PSANVRVENKPVQQEVAEPQ
-878 VEESPVQQVVVESRV
+878 VEEHPVQQVVAEPQM
-893 EEQPVKQVV
+893 EEHPVQQVV
-902 VDPQVEEQP
+902 AEPQVEKHPVQQVVEKPQVEEHP
-911 MQQVVVEPQ
+911 VQQVVAEPQ
-920 VEEQPMQQVVVE
+920 VEEQPMQQVVA
-932 PQVKEQPMQQVV
+932 
-944 VEPQVEVQPMQQVVV
+944 EPQVEEHPVQQEVAEPQVEEHPVQQVVA
-959 EPQVKEQPMQQV
+959 
-971 VVEPQVKEQPMQQV
+971 
-985 VVEPQVEEQLGQQMV
+985 EPQVEEQ
-1000 VESQVEEKPMQQVV
+1000 PIQQVV

-1045 QTPPTYT
+1045 HTPPTYT

-1060 IPRQAA
+1060 IPQQSA
-1066 LDNKEWLEE
+1066 LDNTEWLEE

-1434 FQQEDLLA
+1434 FKQEDLLA
-1442 KTEQSESEDE
+1442 KTEQAESEDE
-1452 LFFDACQFVVE
+1452 LFFEACQFVVE

-1483 ARLIEEMES
+1483 ARLIEEMQS

>member
-1 MLDWMKKLFNKEEEQ
+1 MLDWMKKLFNKEEEK
-16 TAMNKEVPKQIESQP
+16 TVMNKEVPAQIESQP

-57 PLIPDDGFDEDD
+57 PLIPDNGFDEED
-69 VREQPRFEEQHVQS
+69 VRELPNFEEQPIQR
-83 GVYEDQPTQ
+83 GAYEEQPTQ

-105 EKVVATYEEP
+105 ETEAPTYEEP
-115 EVQYEPD
+115 ELQYEPE
-122 PEPVVKKV
+122 PEPVVKKAF
-130 SVPSQESSRRP
+130 VPSQESNRRP

-155 RPSVEKKV
+155 RPSVETKV
-163 EKQEEEKER
+163 VQEEEKVR
-172 EDLEISVEGKSVV
+172 EDLEISVEGKAVV

-192 GYTLSAFSE
+192 GYTLSDFS
-201 GQTTT
+201 GVLQG
-206 PSSSGRAGN
+206 SSSVKNGVNERSN
-215 QQEEQNH
+215 
-222 SKKEEKSVVDQ
+222 KVEEKSVVDT
-233 WLEKNGYEIERQEPV
+233 WLEKNGYEVERQAPSL
-248 VEEKEVVQEI
+248 EE
-258 NTPQEVSADEFLHK
+258 SLSDDLLHK
-272 TIAERTED
+272 TVGQHVEKEATIVQALKQEQDVVALSSTED
-280 AGKEKDVVVSNE
+280 NE
-292 NSLQEEL
+292 ETLQEESI
-299 VDSQVEH
+299 DSKVEH
-306 EDTIL
+306 VYSIL
-311 AEEMKCN
+311 TEENECN
-318 TEIEKQT
+318 TEIEETVAEVAANQV
-325 SEESVIVKA
+325 EEETLEDVVIVKA
-334 EEKLEETII
+334 DEKLEETITI
-343 VEIPEEFAEIAE
+343 EIPDAFEEEAK
-355 TEEPEVEVTAE
+355 
-366 TEESEEVEVTAETE
+366 
-380 ESEEVEVIAEAEE
+380 EAEE
-393 SEEVEVTAE
+393 VVELE
-402 TEESEEVEVTAET
+402 
-415 EESEEV
+415 
-421 EVTAEAE
+421 
-428 ESEEVEVTAETEEFE
+428 
-443 EVKVIAEA
+443 K
-451 EESEEAEVTTETE
+451 SEEATE
-464 ESEEVEEIAETEE
+464 EVVELE
-477 SEEVEEIA
+477 
-485 EAEESEEVEVIAEAE
+485 
-500 ESEEVEVTTET
+500 
-511 EESEEVEVTAET
+511 
-523 EESEEVE
+523 
-530 VTAEAE
+530 
-536 ESEEVE
+536 
-542 VTAETEEFEEVKVIA
+542 K
-557 EAEESEEAEVTTE
+557 SEEA
-570 TEESEEVEEIAETEE
+570 TEEVVGLEKSEEATEE
-585 SEEVEE
+585 VVELEKSEEATEEVVELE
-591 IAEAEESEE
+591 KSEEATEEVVELEKPEEAAEE
-600 VEVIAEAEE
+600 V
-609 SEEVEVTTETEE
+609 
-621 SEEVEVT
+621 
-628 AETEESEEVEVTAE
+628 
-642 AEESEEV
+642 
-649 EVTAETEEFEE
+649 
-660 VKVIAEAEESEEVE
+660 
-674 EIAEAEESEVEA
+674 
-686 FVELE
+686 VELE
-691 ETQPEM
+691 ETE
-697 VLDEAIEQKSEF
+697 EAIEEVAELEKSEEATEEVVELEETEEA
-709 IHVAEADEQTKK
+709 IEEVAELEEAEEATEEVVELEKSEEAAEEVVELEEAKEATEEVVELEETKEATEEVVELEESKEAEEVVELEKSEEATEEVAELEGTKEEEPISQETVIEETMNTDLVENTPVAEQPVISQQETITFKEESEVFVPVSETDEQTKK
-721 DVQSFA
+721 DVQNFA
-727 NVLIAETEENKLVV
+727 NVLI
-741 EEALVAEEQPV
+741 EEAEEKKQVAEEQP
-752 VEEAPIAEG
+752 
-761 KPVVEEAPVA
+761 
-771 EEQLVVEEALVAEE
+771 AL
-785 QPVVE
+785 Q
-790 EAPIAEGKSVVE
+790 I
-802 EAPVA
+802 
-807 EEQLVVEETTI
+807 
-818 AEEKPVVPKEEP
+818 EEP

-837 VPFNVVMLKQDRTR
+837 VPFNVVMLKQDRKK
-851 LMERHAARTSVMQ
+851 LMERHAARTNVMQ
-864 PSMGERVENKPVHQ
+864 STVSERVEEKPVQQVVVEPQAEEKPMQQVVVDLQVEEKPVQQVVVDPQVEEKPVQQVVVDPQ
-878 VEESPVQQVVVESRV
+878 VEESPVQQVVVE
-893 EEQPVKQVV
+893 P
-902 VDPQVEEQP
+902 
-911 MQQVVVEPQ
+911 
-920 VEEQPMQQVVVE
+920 
-932 PQVKEQPMQQVV
+932 
-944 VEPQVEVQPMQQVVV
+944 
-959 EPQVKEQPMQQV
+959 
-971 VVEPQVKEQPMQQV
+971 
-985 VVEPQVEEQLGQQMV
+985 
-1000 VESQVEEKPMQQVV
+1000 QVEEKPMQQVAV
-1014 VEQVQK
+1014 AGQVQES
-1020 PISSTEV
+1020 ISSTEV

-1034 NQRENDMRNVL
+1034 NQKENDMRNVL
-1045 QTPPTYT
+1045 QAPPKYEL
-1052 VPPLALLS
+1052 PPLTLLS
-1060 IPRQAA
+1060 IPQQAA
-1066 LDNKEWLEE
+1066 LDNTEWLEE
-1075 QKELLDT
+1075 QEELLNT

-1231 MLIDPKMVELA
+1231 ILIDPKMVELA

-1289 YNTIVSER
+1289 YNTIVSGR

-1411 YVSDDEIEKTVDHV
+1411 YVSDDEIERTVDHV

-1434 FQQEDLLA
+1434 FKQEDLLA
-1442 KTEQSESEDE
+1442 KSEQSESEDE

-1492 QGIISEA
+1492 QGIISEG

>member
-57 PLIPDDGFDEDD
+57 PLVPDNGFDEEDESE
-69 VREQPRFEEQHVQS
+69 VNRFEEQPVQ
-83 GVYEDQPTQ
+83 GVTYEEPTAQ

-105 EKVVATYEEP
+105 EKVVSTYEEP
-115 EVQYEPD
+115 EVQYEPVR
-122 PEPVVKKV
+122 ESVVKKA
-130 SVPSQESSRRP
+130 SAPSQESNRRP

-155 RPSVEKKV
+155 RPSVEKKE
-163 EKQEEEKER
+163 EKQEEVKER

-192 GYTLSAFSE
+192 GYTLSDFSE
-201 GQTTT
+201 GQAPT
-206 PSSSGRAGN
+206 SSSHRAAN
-215 QQEEQNH
+215 QQGEQQYEEN
-222 SKKEEKSVVDQ
+222 KKEEKSVVDQ
-233 WLEKNGYEIERQEPV
+233 WLEKNGYEIERQVPL
-248 VEEKEVVQEI
+248 VEEKEVIQEMS
-258 NTPQEVSADEFLHK
+258 TPQEVSADELLHK
-272 TIAERTED
+272 TVAEQMES
-280 AGKEKDVVVSNE
+280 AKLEKDVVVLNE
-292 NSLQEEL
+292 NNLQEEL
-299 VDSQVEH
+299 VASKVEH

-311 AEEMKCN
+311 SEEIKRN
-318 TEIEKQT
+318 TEIKQPTIEVEKQAP
-325 SEESVIVKA
+325 EESVIVKA

-343 VEIPEEFAEIAE
+343 VEIPEEVSKVEVIAE
-355 TEEPEVEVTAE
+355 TEELEEVVME
-366 TEESEEVEVTAETE
+366 TEAPEEVEVIAEAKELEEVEVIAETE

-393 SEEVEVTAE
+393 SEEAE
-402 TEESEEVEVTAET
+402 
-415 EESEEV
+415 
-421 EVTAEAE
+421 
-428 ESEEVEVTAETEEFE
+428 
-443 EVKVIAEA
+443 VIAEA
-451 EESEEAEVTTETE
+451 EEL
-464 ESEEVEEIAETEE
+464 
-477 SEEVEEIA
+477 
-485 EAEESEEVEVIAEAE
+485 EEVEVIAEAE
-500 ESEEVEVTTET
+500 ET
-511 EESEEVEVTAET
+511 
-523 EESEEVE
+523 
-530 VTAEAE
+530 
-536 ESEEVE
+536 
-542 VTAETEEFEEVKVIA
+542 
-557 EAEESEEAEVTTE
+557 
-570 TEESEEVEEIAETEE
+570 
-585 SEEVEE
+585 
-591 IAEAEESEE
+591 
-600 VEVIAEAEE
+600 EVIAETKAPV
-609 SEEVEVTTETEE
+609 VETFV
-621 SEEVEVT
+621 
-628 AETEESEEVEVTAE
+628 AL
-642 AEESEEV
+642 
-649 EVTAETEEFEE
+649 
-660 VKVIAEAEESEEVE
+660 E
-674 EIAEAEESEVEA
+674 EIQQE
-686 FVELE
+686 
-691 ETQPEM
+691 
-697 VLDEAIEQKSEF
+697 DEAIEQKSEF

-727 NVLIAETEENKLVV
+727 DVLI
-741 EEALVAEEQPV
+741 AEEQPV
-752 VEEAPIAEG
+752 VEEAPVVEEQPVAEETLVAEEQR
-761 KPVVEEAPVA
+761 VVEEAPVA
-771 EEQLVVEEALVAEE
+771 EEQR
-785 QPVVE
+785 
-790 EAPIAEGKSVVE
+790 VVE

-807 EEQLVVEETTI
+807 EEQRVVEEAPVVEEQPV
-818 AEEKPVVPKEEP
+818 AEETPVAEEQPVVQKEEP

-851 LMERHAARTSVMQ
+851 LMERHAARANAMQ
-864 PSMGERVENKPVHQ
+864 PSANVRVENKPVQQEVAEPQ
-878 VEESPVQQVVVESRV
+878 VEEHPVQQVAAEPQMEEHPVQQVVA
-893 EEQPVKQVV
+893 K
-902 VDPQVEEQP
+902 PQVEEQT
-911 MQQVVVEPQ
+911 MKQVVAEPQVEERLVQQEVAEPQ
-920 VEEQPMQQVVVE
+920 VEEQPMQQVVA
-932 PQVKEQPMQQVV
+932 
-944 VEPQVEVQPMQQVVV
+944 EPQVEEHSVQQVVA
-959 EPQVKEQPMQQV
+959 
-971 VVEPQVKEQPMQQV
+971 
-985 VVEPQVEEQLGQQMV
+985 EPQVEEQ
-1000 VESQVEEKPMQQVV
+1000 PIQQVV

-1045 QTPPTYT
+1045 HTPPTYT

-1060 IPRQAA
+1060 IPQQSA
-1066 LDNKEWLEE
+1066 LDNTEWLEE

-1434 FQQEDLLA
+1434 FKQEDLLA
-1442 KTEQSESEDE
+1442 KTEQAESEDE
-1452 LFFDACQFVVE
+1452 LFFEACQFVVE

-1483 ARLIEEMES
+1483 ARLIEEMQS

>member
-1 MLDWMKKLFNKEEEQ
+1 MLDWMKKLFNKEEEK
-16 TAMNKEVPKQIESQP
+16 TVMNKEVPAQIESQP

-57 PLIPDDGFDEDD
+57 PLIPDNGFDEED
-69 VREQPRFEEQHVQS
+69 VREIEHFEERPVQ
-83 GVYEDQPTQ
+83 VVTYEEPSAQS
-92 RGIKVERSRRPYV
+92 GIKVERSRRLYV
-105 EKVVATYEEP
+105 EKAVPTYEEP
-115 EVQYEPD
+115 ELQYEQEQ
-122 PEPVVKKV
+122 EPIVKKA
-130 SVPSQESSRRP
+130 SVPSKESNRRP

-163 EKQEEEKER
+163 VQEEEKER
-172 EDLEISVEGKSVV
+172 EDLEISIEGTSVV

-192 GYTLSAFSE
+192 GYTLSDFS
-201 GQTTT
+201 
-206 PSSSGRAGN
+206 AG
-215 QQEEQNH
+215 
-222 SKKEEKSVVDQ
+222 KKEGSSNKEELNEQTQKNSEVKEKSVVDA
-233 WLEKNGYEIERQEPV
+233 WLEKNGYE
-248 VEEKEVVQEI
+248 VESQVPSLEKSQSD
-258 NTPQEVSADEFLHK
+258 QLLHK
-272 TIAERTED
+272 TVGKLEEED
-280 AGKEKDVVVSNE
+280 TTVQALQQEQDVVELSNKE
-292 NSLQEEL
+292 NNEETLQEESI
-299 VDSQVEH
+299 DSKVENV
-306 EDTIL
+306 ETIL
-311 AEEMKCN
+311 REEIECS
-318 TEIEKQT
+318 TEIEETVAEVVANQVEEESSEDVVIVTTDEKLQET
-325 SEESVIVKA
+325 ITIEIPDAFEEELEEATEEAAEEVVELEATEEAIEEVVELEKSEEATEEVAELEAA
-334 EEKLEETII
+334 EEATEEVVELEKSEEAAEEV
-343 VEIPEEFAEIAE
+343 VELEKPEEA
-355 TEEPEVEVTAE
+355 TEEVVEL
-366 TEESEEVEVTAETE
+366 
-380 ESEEVEVIAEAEE
+380 
-393 SEEVEVTAE
+393 
-402 TEESEEVEVTAET
+402 
-415 EESEEV
+415 
-421 EVTAEAE
+421 
-428 ESEEVEVTAETEEFE
+428 
-443 EVKVIAEA
+443 
-451 EESEEAEVTTETE
+451 EESEEATE
-464 ESEEVEEIAETEE
+464 EVVELE
-477 SEEVEEIA
+477 
-485 EAEESEEVEVIAEAE
+485 
-500 ESEEVEVTTET
+500 
-511 EESEEVEVTAET
+511 
-523 EESEEVE
+523 
-530 VTAEAE
+530 
-536 ESEEVE
+536 
-542 VTAETEEFEEVKVIA
+542 K
-557 EAEESEEAEVTTE
+557 SEEA
-570 TEESEEVEEIAETEE
+570 TEEVAELEEAKEATEEVAELEEAKEAAEEVVELEATEEAIEEVVELEKSEEATEE
-585 SEEVEE
+585 VVELEEAKEATEEVVELEKSEE
-591 IAEAEESEE
+591 AAEEVAKLEGTKEE
-600 VEVIAEAEE
+600 EPISQETVIEETMNTDLVENTPVAGQPVI
-609 SEEVEVTTETEE
+609 SQQETI
-621 SEEVEVT
+621 T
-628 AETEESEEVEVTAE
+628 
-642 AEESEEV
+642 
-649 EVTAETEEFEE
+649 F
-660 VKVIAEAEESEEVE
+660 K
-674 EIAEAEESEVEA
+674 EESEV
-686 FVELE
+686 FVPIS
-691 ETQPEM
+691 ET
-697 VLDEAIEQKSEF
+697 
-709 IHVAEADEQTKK
+709 DEQTKK
-721 DVQSFA
+721 DVQNFA
-727 NVLIAETEENKLVV
+727 NVLI
-741 EEALVAEEQPV
+741 EEAEEKKQVAEEQP
-752 VEEAPIAEG
+752 
-761 KPVVEEAPVA
+761 
-771 EEQLVVEEALVAEE
+771 AL
-785 QPVVE
+785 Q
-790 EAPIAEGKSVVE
+790 I
-802 EAPVA
+802 
-807 EEQLVVEETTI
+807 
-818 AEEKPVVPKEEP
+818 EEP

-837 VPFNVVMLKQDRTR
+837 VPFNVVMLKQDRKK
-851 LMERHAARTSVMQ
+851 LMERHAARTNVMQ
-864 PSMGERVENKPVHQ
+864 STASERVEEK
-878 VEESPVQQVVVESRV
+878 PVQQVVVE
-893 EEQPVKQVV
+893 
-902 VDPQVEEQP
+902 PQVEEKPVQQVVVEPQVEEKP

-920 VEEQPMQQVVVE
+920 VEE
-932 PQVKEQPMQQVV
+932 K
-944 VEPQVEVQPMQQVVV
+944 
-959 EPQVKEQPMQQV
+959 
-971 VVEPQVKEQPMQQV
+971 PMQQV
-985 VVEPQVEEQLGQQMV
+985 VVEPQVEEKPVQQMEVEPQVEEKPVQQMV
-1000 VESQVEEKPMQQVV
+1000 VEPQVEESPVQQMVVEPQMEEKPMQQVVVEPQVEGKPMQQVVVEPQVEEKPMQQVV
-1014 VEQVQK
+1014 VKQVQE

-1045 QTPPTYT
+1045 QTPPTYAI
-1052 VPPLALLS
+1052 PPLTLLS
-1060 IPRQAA
+1060 VPQQAA
-1066 LDNKEWLEE
+1066 LDNTEWLEE
-1075 QKELLDT
+1075 QKELLNT

-1289 YNTIVSER
+1289 YNTIVSGR

-1425 KKQMKPNYL
+1425 RKQMKPNYL
-1434 FQQEDLLA
+1434 FKQEDLLA
-1442 KTEQSESEDE
+1442 KTEQAESEDE

-1492 QGIISEA
+1492 QGIISEG

>member
-16 TAMNKEVPKQIESQP
+16 TAMNKEVPKQVESQP

-57 PLIPDDGFDEDD
+57 PLVPDNGFDEED
-69 VREQPRFEEQHVQS
+69 VIETGRFEEQPVQA
-83 GVYEDQPTQ
+83 VTYENEPIQ
-92 RGIKVERSRRPYV
+92 RGIKVERSRRQYV
-105 EKVVATYEEP
+105 EKVVSTYEEP
-115 EVQYEPD
+115 EMQYEPER
-122 PEPVVKKV
+122 EPVVKKA
-130 SVPSQESSRRP
+130 STPAQESNRRP

-155 RPSVEKKV
+155 RPSVEKKE
-163 EKQEEEKER
+163 EKQEEVKER

-192 GYTLSAFSE
+192 GYTLSDFSE
-201 GQTTT
+201 GQAPT
-206 PSSSGRAGN
+206 SSSHRAAN
-215 QQEEQNH
+215 QQGERQYEE

-233 WLEKNGYEIERQEPV
+233 WLEKNGYEIERQEPI
-248 VEEKEVVQEI
+248 VEEKEVVQEMSA
-258 NTPQEVSADEFLHK
+258 PQEVPAAELLHE
-272 TIAERTED
+272 TIAERMEG
-280 AGKEKDVVVSNE
+280 AKQESDVVDKNI
-292 NSLQEEL
+292 LQEEL
-299 VDSQVEH
+299 VDSKVEH

-311 AEEMKCN
+311 SEEIKRS
-318 TEIEKQT
+318 TEIEQPTIEVEKQAP
-325 SEESVIVKA
+325 EESVIVKA
-334 EEKLEETII
+334 EEKLEETIV
-343 VEIPEEFAEIAE
+343 VEIPEEVEVIAE
-355 TEEPEVEVTAE
+355 AEEPEEVEVIAE
-366 TEESEEVEVTAETE
+366 TEESEEVIAEAEELEEVEVIAEAE
-380 ESEEVEVIAEAEE
+380 ELEEVEVIAEAEE
-393 SEEVEVTAE
+393 SEEVEVI
-402 TEESEEVEVTAET
+402 
-415 EESEEV
+415 
-421 EVTAEAE
+421 AEAE
-428 ESEEVEVTAETEEFE
+428 ELEEVE
-443 EVKVIAEA
+443 VIAEA
-451 EESEEAEVTTETE
+451 EEL
-464 ESEEVEEIAETEE
+464 EEVEVIAEAEE
-477 SEEVEEIA
+477 PEEVEVIM

-500 ESEEVEVTTET
+500 ESEEVEV
-511 EESEEVEVTAET
+511 
-523 EESEEVE
+523 
-530 VTAEAE
+530 
-536 ESEEVE
+536 
-542 VTAETEEFEEVKVIA
+542 IA
-557 EAEESEEAEVTTE
+557 EAAEP
-570 TEESEEVEEIAETEE
+570 EEVEEL
-585 SEEVEE
+585 EEVEPV
-591 IAEAEESEE
+591 A
-600 VEVIAEAEE
+600 
-609 SEEVEVTTETEE
+609 
-621 SEEVEVT
+621 
-628 AETEESEEVEVTAE
+628 
-642 AEESEEV
+642 
-649 EVTAETEEFEE
+649 
-660 VKVIAEAEESEEVE
+660 
-674 EIAEAEESEVEA
+674 
-686 FVELE
+686 LE
-691 ETQPEM
+691 EMQQEM
-697 VLDEAIEQKSEF
+697 VLNEAIEQKNEF

-727 NVLIAETEENKLVV
+727 DVLIAEEQRVAEETSVVEEQSVV
-741 EEALVAEEQPV
+741 EEAQIAEEQRVAEETSIVEEQPVAEEAPIAEEQPVAEEAPIAEEAPVVEEQSVVEEAPIAEEQPV
-752 VEEAPIAEG
+752 VEEAPIAE
-761 KPVVEEAPVA
+761 
-771 EEQLVVEEALVAEE
+771 E

-790 EAPIAEGKSVVE
+790 EAPIAEEQPVAE
-802 EAPVA
+802 EAPVI
-807 EEQLVVEETTI
+807 EEQ
-818 AEEKPVVPKEEP
+818 PVVQKEEP

-837 VPFNVVMLKQDRTR
+837 VPFNVVMLKQDRAR
-851 LMERHAARTSVMQ
+851 LMERHASRTNAMQ
-864 PSMGERVENKPVHQ
+864 SSMSERVKNKPVHQ
-878 VEESPVQQVVVESRV
+878 VEEQ
-893 EEQPVKQVV
+893 
-902 VDPQVEEQP
+902 PQVEEKP

-920 VEEQPMQQVVVE
+920 VEEKQMQQ
-932 PQVKEQPMQQVV
+932 V
-944 VEPQVEVQPMQQVVV
+944 VEPQVE
-959 EPQVKEQPMQQV
+959 EK
-971 VVEPQVKEQPMQQV
+971 PMQQV
-985 VVEPQVEEQLGQQMV
+985 VVEPQVEEKPMQQV
-1000 VESQVEEKPMQQVV
+1000 VVEEKPMQQVMVEPQVEEAQPVQQV
-1014 VEQVQK
+1014 VAEQVQK

-1027 QEKAYVV
+1027 EEKAYVV
-1034 NQRENDMRNVL
+1034 NQRENDVRNVL

-1052 VPPLALLS
+1052 IPSLTLLS
-1060 IPRQAA
+1060 IPQQAA
-1066 LDNKEWLEE
+1066 LDNTEWLEE

-1289 YNTIVSER
+1289 YNTIVSGR

-1434 FQQEDLLA
+1434 FKQEDLLA
-1442 KTEQSESEDE
+1442 KTEQAESEDE

-1492 QGIISEA
+1492 QGIISEG

>member
-57 PLIPDDGFDEDD
+57 PLVPDNGFDEEDESE
-69 VREQPRFEEQHVQS
+69 VNRFEEQPVQ
-83 GVYEDQPTQ
+83 GVTYEEPTAQ

-105 EKVVATYEEP
+105 EKVVSTYEEP
-115 EVQYEPD
+115 EVQYEPVR
-122 PEPVVKKV
+122 ESVVKKA
-130 SVPSQESSRRP
+130 SVPSQESNRRP

-155 RPSVEKKV
+155 RPSVEKKK
-163 EKQEEEKER
+163 EKQEEVKER

-192 GYTLSAFSE
+192 GYTLSDFSE
-201 GQTTT
+201 GQAPT
-206 PSSSGRAGN
+206 SSSHRAAN
-215 QQEEQNH
+215 QHGEQQYEEN
-222 SKKEEKSVVDQ
+222 KKEEKSVVDQ
-233 WLEKNGYEIERQEPV
+233 WLEKNGYEIERQVPL
-248 VEEKEVVQEI
+248 VEEKEVIQEMS
-258 NTPQEVSADEFLHK
+258 TPQEVSADELLHK
-272 TIAERTED
+272 TVAEQMES
-280 AGKEKDVVVSNE
+280 AKLEKDVVVLNE
-292 NSLQEEL
+292 NNLQEEL
-299 VDSQVEH
+299 VASKVEH

-311 AEEMKCN
+311 SEEIKRN
-318 TEIEKQT
+318 TEIKQPTIEVEKQAP
-325 SEESVIVKA
+325 EESVIVKA

-343 VEIPEEFAEIAE
+343 VEIPEEVSKVEVIAE
-355 TEEPEVEVTAE
+355 TEEFEEVVMETEAPEEVEVIAETEESEEAEVVMETEAPEEVEVITE
-366 TEESEEVEVTAETE
+366 TEESEEVEVITETEESEEVEVITETEELEEAEVIAETE
-380 ESEEVEVIAEAEE
+380 ESEEAEVIAEAEESEEAEVITEAEETEEVEVIAEAEE
-393 SEEVEVTAE
+393 SEEAEVIT
-402 TEESEEVEVTAET
+402 
-415 EESEEV
+415 
-421 EVTAEAE
+421 EAE
-428 ESEEVEVTAETEEFE
+428 ESEEVEV
-443 EVKVIAEA
+443 
-451 EESEEAEVTTETE
+451 
-464 ESEEVEEIAETEE
+464 IAETEE
-477 SEEVEEIA
+477 TEEVEIIA

-500 ESEEVEVTTET
+500 ESEEVEV
-511 EESEEVEVTAET
+511 
-523 EESEEVE
+523 
-530 VTAEAE
+530 
-536 ESEEVE
+536 
-542 VTAETEEFEEVKVIA
+542 IA
-557 EAEESEEAEVTTE
+557 EINAPVVE
-570 TEESEEVEEIAETEE
+570 T
-585 SEEVEE
+585 
-591 IAEAEESEE
+591 
-600 VEVIAEAEE
+600 
-609 SEEVEVTTETEE
+609 
-621 SEEVEVT
+621 
-628 AETEESEEVEVTAE
+628 
-642 AEESEEV
+642 
-649 EVTAETEEFEE
+649 
-660 VKVIAEAEESEEVE
+660 
-674 EIAEAEESEVEA
+674 
-686 FVELE
+686 FVALE
-691 ETQPEM
+691 DIQQE
-697 VLDEAIEQKSEF
+697 DEAIEQKNEF

-727 NVLIAETEENKLVV
+727 DVLI
-741 EEALVAEEQPV
+741 AEEQPV
-752 VEEAPIAEG
+752 AEEARI
-761 KPVVEEAPVA
+761 A
-771 EEQLVVEEALVAEE
+771 EEQPTAEETPVVEE
-785 QPVVE
+785 QPVV
-790 EAPIAEGKSVVE
+790 
-802 EAPVA
+802 
-807 EEQLVVEETTI
+807 Q
-818 AEEKPVVPKEEP
+818 KEEP

-851 LMERHAARTSVMQ
+851 LMERHAARANAMQ
-864 PSMGERVENKPVHQ
+864 PSANVRVENKPVQQEVAEPQ
-878 VEESPVQQVVVESRV
+878 VEERPVQQVVAEPQM
-893 EEQPVKQVV
+893 EERPV
-902 VDPQVEEQP
+902 
-911 MQQVVVEPQ
+911 QQEVAEPQ
-920 VEEQPMQQVVVE
+920 VEEQPVQQVVAE
-932 PQVKEQPMQQVV
+932 PQM
-944 VEPQVEVQPMQQVVV
+944 
-959 EPQVKEQPMQQV
+959 
-971 VVEPQVKEQPMQQV
+971 
-985 VVEPQVEEQLGQQMV
+985 EEQ
-1000 VESQVEEKPMQQVV
+1000 SIQQVV

-1045 QTPPTYT
+1045 HTPPTYT

-1060 IPRQAA
+1060 IPQQSA
-1066 LDNKEWLEE
+1066 LDNTEWLEE

-1434 FQQEDLLA
+1434 FKQEDLLA
-1442 KTEQSESEDE
+1442 KTEQAESEDE
-1452 LFFDACQFVVE
+1452 LFLDACQFVVE

-1492 QGIISEA
+1492 QGIISEG

>member
-16 TAMNKEVPKQIESQP
+16 TAMNKEVPKQVESQP

-57 PLIPDDGFDEDD
+57 PLVPDNGFDEED
-69 VREQPRFEEQHVQS
+69 VIETGHFEEQPVQA
-83 GVYEDQPTQ
+83 VTYENRPIQ
-92 RGIKVERSRRPYV
+92 RGIKVERSRRQYV
-105 EKVVATYEEP
+105 EKVVSTYEEP
-115 EVQYEPD
+115 EMQYEPER
-122 PEPVVKKV
+122 EPVVKKA
-130 SVPSQESSRRP
+130 STPAQESNRRP

-155 RPSVEKKV
+155 RPSVEKKE
-163 EKQEEEKER
+163 EKQEEVKER

-192 GYTLSAFSE
+192 GYTLSDFSE
-201 GQTTT
+201 GQAPT
-206 PSSSGRAGN
+206 SSSSHRAANEQGE
-215 QQEEQNH
+215 QQYEE

-233 WLEKNGYEIERQEPV
+233 WLEKNGYEIQRQEPI
-248 VEEKEVVQEI
+248 VEEKEVVQEMSA
-258 NTPQEVSADEFLHK
+258 PQEVPAAELLHE
-272 TIAERTED
+272 TIAERMEG
-280 AGKEKDVVVSNE
+280 AKQESDVVDKNI
-292 NSLQEEL
+292 LQEEL
-299 VDSQVEH
+299 VDSKVEH

-311 AEEMKCN
+311 SEEIKRN
-318 TEIEKQT
+318 TEIEQPTIKVEKQAP
-325 SEESVIVKA
+325 EESVIVKA

-343 VEIPEEFAEIAE
+343 LEIPEE
-355 TEEPEVEVTAE
+355 VEVI
-366 TEESEEVEVTAETE
+366 AETE
-380 ESEEVEVIAEAEE
+380 ESEEVEVIAETEE
-393 SEEVEVTAE
+393 SEEVEVIAE
-402 TEESEEVEVTAET
+402 TEESEEVEVIAET

-421 EVTAEAE
+421 EV
-428 ESEEVEVTAETEEFE
+428 
-443 EVKVIAEA
+443 
-451 EESEEAEVTTETE
+451 
-464 ESEEVEEIAETEE
+464 IAETEE
-477 SEEVEEIA
+477 QK
-485 EAEESEEVEVIAEAE
+485 EVEVIAEAE
-500 ESEEVEVTTET
+500 ETEEVEV
-511 EESEEVEVTAET
+511 
-523 EESEEVE
+523 
-530 VTAEAE
+530 
-536 ESEEVE
+536 
-542 VTAETEEFEEVKVIA
+542 
-557 EAEESEEAEVTTE
+557 
-570 TEESEEVEEIAETEE
+570 IAETEE
-585 SEEVEE
+585 QK
-591 IAEAEESEE
+591 E

-609 SEEVEVTTETEE
+609 TEEVEVI
-621 SEEVEVT
+621 
-628 AETEESEEVEVTAE
+628 AETEEQEEVEA
-642 AEESEEV
+642 
-649 EVTAETEEFEE
+649 
-660 VKVIAEAEESEEVE
+660 IAEAEERKEVEVIAETEAPEEVE
-674 EIAEAEESEVEA
+674 PV
-686 FVELE
+686 VLE
-691 ETQPEM
+691 ETQQEM
-697 VLDEAIEQKSEF
+697 VLNEAIEQKNEF

-727 NVLIAETEENKLVV
+727 DVLITEEQLVV
-741 EEALVAEEQPV
+741 EETPIVEEQPV
-752 VEEAPIAEG
+752 AEEIPIVEEQ
-761 KPVVEEAPVA
+761 PVVEEAPVA
-771 EEQLVVEEALVAEE
+771 EEQLVVEETPIVEE
-785 QPVVE
+785 QPVV
-790 EAPIAEGKSVVE
+790 
-802 EAPVA
+802 
-807 EEQLVVEETTI
+807 Q
-818 AEEKPVVPKEEP
+818 KEEP

-851 LMERHAARTSVMQ
+851 LMERHAARTNAMQ
-864 PSMGERVENKPVHQ
+864 PSMSERVENKSVHQ
-878 VEESPVQQVVVESRV
+878 VEE
-893 EEQPVKQVV
+893 K
-902 VDPQVEEQP
+902 P

-920 VEEQPMQQVVVE
+920 VEEQPV
-932 PQVKEQPMQQVV
+932 QQVV
-944 VEPQVEVQPMQQVVV
+944 VEPQVEEQPVQQVV
-959 EPQVKEQPMQQV
+959 EPQVE
-971 VVEPQVKEQPMQQV
+971 ERPMQQV
-985 VVEPQVEEQLGQQMV
+985 VVEPQVEE
-1000 VESQVEEKPMQQVV
+1000 KPMQQVV
-1014 VEQVQK
+1014 VEPQVEEKLMQQVVVEPQVEEKPVQQVVAEQVQK

-1027 QEKAYVV
+1027 EEKAYVV
-1034 NQRENDMRNVL
+1034 NQRENDVRNVL

-1052 VPPLALLS
+1052 IPPLTLLS
-1060 IPRQAA
+1060 IPQQAA
-1066 LDNKEWLEE
+1066 LDNTEWLEE

-1434 FQQEDLLA
+1434 FKQEDLLA
-1442 KTEQSESEDE
+1442 KTEQAESEDE
-1452 LFFDACQFVVE
+1452 LFLDACQFVVE

-1492 QGIISEA
+1492 QGIISEG

>member
-1 MLDWMKKLFNKEEEQ
+1 E
-16 TAMNKEVPKQIESQP
+16 
-31 KIPRVNHYTEA
+31 
-42 REAQMASRNAGKCRF
+42 
-57 PLIPDDGFDEDD
+57 
-69 VREQPRFEEQHVQS
+69 
-83 GVYEDQPTQ
+83 
-92 RGIKVERSRRPYV
+92 
-105 EKVVATYEEP
+105 
-115 EVQYEPD
+115 
-122 PEPVVKKV
+122 
-130 SVPSQESSRRP
+130 
-141 FRPTEMISPIYGYN
+141 
-155 RPSVEKKV
+155 
-163 EKQEEEKER
+163 
-172 EDLEISVEGKSVV
+172 
-185 DAWLEKK
+185 
-192 GYTLSAFSE
+192 
-201 GQTTT
+201 
-206 PSSSGRAGN
+206 
-215 QQEEQNH
+215 
-222 SKKEEKSVVDQ
+222 
-233 WLEKNGYEIERQEPV
+233 
-248 VEEKEVVQEI
+248 
-258 NTPQEVSADEFLHK
+258 
-272 TIAERTED
+272 
-280 AGKEKDVVVSNE
+280 
-292 NSLQEEL
+292 
-299 VDSQVEH
+299 
-306 EDTIL
+306 
-311 AEEMKCN
+311 
-318 TEIEKQT
+318 
-325 SEESVIVKA
+325 
-334 EEKLEETII
+334 
-343 VEIPEEFAEIAE
+343 
-355 TEEPEVEVTAE
+355 EVEVIAEAKELEEVEVIAEAKELEEVEVIAEAKELEEVEVIAEAKELEEVEVIAE
-366 TEESEEVEVTAETE
+366 TEESEEVEVIAEAKELEEVEVIAETEESGEVEVIAEAKELEEVEVIAEAEESEEAEVIAETE

-393 SEEVEVTAE
+393 VEVIVE
-402 TEESEEVEVTAET
+402 TEESEEVEV
-415 EESEEV
+415 
-421 EVTAEAE
+421 
-428 ESEEVEVTAETEEFE
+428 
-443 EVKVIAEA
+443 
-451 EESEEAEVTTETE
+451 
-464 ESEEVEEIAETEE
+464 IAET
-477 SEEVEEIA
+477 
-485 EAEESEEVEVIAEAE
+485 EESEEVEVIAEAK
-500 ESEEVEVTTET
+500 ESEEVEVIAEAK
-511 EESEEVEVTAET
+511 ESEEVEVIAET

-530 VTAEAE
+530 VIVEAKE
-536 ESEEVE
+536 L
-542 VTAETEEFEEVKVIA
+542 
-557 EAEESEEAEVTTE
+557 
-570 TEESEEVEEIAETEE
+570 
-585 SEEVEE
+585 
-591 IAEAEESEE
+591 EE

-609 SEEVEVTTETEE
+609 TE
-621 SEEVEVT
+621 
-628 AETEESEEVEVTAE
+628 
-642 AEESEEV
+642 
-649 EVTAETEEFEE
+649 
-660 VKVIAEAEESEEVE
+660 VIAETKAPVVETFVALE
-674 EIAEAEESEVEA
+674 EIQQE
-686 FVELE
+686 
-691 ETQPEM
+691 
-697 VLDEAIEQKSEF
+697 DEAIEQKSEF

-727 NVLIAETEENKLVV
+727 NVLIAETEENRRVV
-741 EEALVAEEQPV
+741 EEAQVAEEQR
-752 VEEAPIAEG
+752 
-761 KPVVEEAPVA
+761 VVEEAPVV
-771 EEQLVVEEALVAEE
+771 EEQR
-785 QPVVE
+785 
-790 EAPIAEGKSVVE
+790 
-802 EAPVA
+802 
-807 EEQLVVEETTI
+807 VVEETTI
-818 AEEKPVVPKEEP
+818 AEEQPVVQKEEP

-851 LMERHAARTSVMQ
+851 LMERHAARANAMQ
-864 PSMGERVENKPVHQ
+864 PSANVRVENKPVQQEVAEPQ
-878 VEESPVQQVVVESRV
+878 VEERPVQQVVAE
-893 EEQPVKQVV
+893 
-902 VDPQVEEQP
+902 PQVEENP

-920 VEEQPMQQVVVE
+920 VEERPV
-932 PQVKEQPMQQVV
+932 
-944 VEPQVEVQPMQQVVV
+944 
-959 EPQVKEQPMQQV
+959 
-971 VVEPQVKEQPMQQV
+971 QQV
-985 VVEPQVEEQLGQQMV
+985 VVEPQVEERPVQQV
-1000 VESQVEEKPMQQVV
+1000 VEPQVEEQPMQQVV

-1045 QTPPTYT
+1045 HTPLTYT

-1060 IPRQAA
+1060 IPQQSA
-1066 LDNKEWLEE
+1066 LDNTEWLEE

-1434 FQQEDLLA
+1434 FKQEDLLA
-1442 KTEQSESEDE
+1442 KTEQAESEDE
-1452 LFFDACQFVVE
+1452 LFLDACQFVVE

-1492 QGIISEA
+1492 QGIISEG

>member
-16 TAMNKEVPKQIESQP
+16 TAMNKEAMKQIESQP

-69 VREQPRFEEQHVQS
+69 VRELPHFEEQPVQR
-83 GVYEDQPTQ
+83 GIYEEQPTQ
-92 RGIKVERSRRPYV
+92 RGIKVERSRRQYV
-105 EKVVATYEEP
+105 ENAVSTYEEP

-130 SVPSQESSRRP
+130 SVLPQESSRRP

-155 RPSVEKKV
+155 RPSVEKKE

-192 GYTLSAFSE
+192 GYTLSYFSE
-201 GQTTT
+201 GKAPT
-206 PSSSGRAGN
+206 SSSHQDVD
-215 QQEEQNH
+215 QQGQQ

-248 VEEKEVVQEI
+248 VEEKEVIQEI
-258 NTPQEVSADEFLHK
+258 NTPQEVSADELLHK
-272 TIAERTED
+272 TVAERMED
-280 AGKEKDVVVSNE
+280 AEQEKDVVVLNE
-292 NSLQEEL
+292 NILQEEL
-299 VDSQVEH
+299 VDSKVEH

-311 AEEMKCN
+311 SEEIKRN
-318 TEIEKQT
+318 TEIEQPIMEVEKQNP
-325 SEESVIVKA
+325 EESVIVKA

-343 VEIPEEFAEIAE
+343 VEIPEEFGEVAEVMAEAEVVVEAEETEEAEVVVEAEETEEAEVMVEAEETEEAEVVVEAEETEEAEVIAE
-355 TEEPEVEVTAE
+355 TEG
-366 TEESEEVEVTAETE
+366 S
-380 ESEEVEVIAEAEE
+380 EVEVI
-393 SEEVEVTAE
+393 
-402 TEESEEVEVTAET
+402 
-415 EESEEV
+415 
-421 EVTAEAE
+421 
-428 ESEEVEVTAETEEFE
+428 
-443 EVKVIAEA
+443 
-451 EESEEAEVTTETE
+451 
-464 ESEEVEEIAETEE
+464 
-477 SEEVEEIA
+477 
-485 EAEESEEVEVIAEAE
+485 
-500 ESEEVEVTTET
+500 
-511 EESEEVEVTAET
+511 
-523 EESEEVE
+523 
-530 VTAEAE
+530 
-536 ESEEVE
+536 
-542 VTAETEEFEEVKVIA
+542 
-557 EAEESEEAEVTTE
+557 
-570 TEESEEVEEIAETEE
+570 
-585 SEEVEE
+585 
-591 IAEAEESEE
+591 
-600 VEVIAEAEE
+600 
-609 SEEVEVTTETEE
+609 
-621 SEEVEVT
+621 
-628 AETEESEEVEVTAE
+628 
-642 AEESEEV
+642 
-649 EVTAETEEFEE
+649 
-660 VKVIAEAEESEEVE
+660 
-674 EIAEAEESEVEA
+674 
-686 FVELE
+686 VELE
-691 ETQPEM
+691 ETQQEM
-697 VLDEAIEQKSEF
+697 VLDEAIEQKNEF
-709 IHVAEADEQTKK
+709 IHVAEADEQTKE

-727 NVLIAETEENKLVV
+727 NVLIAETEESKLFV
-741 EEALVAEEQPV
+741 EEGPVAEEQPIV
-752 VEEAPIAEG
+752 
-761 KPVVEEAPVA
+761 
-771 EEQLVVEEALVAEE
+771 Q
-785 QPVVE
+785 
-790 EAPIAEGKSVVE
+790 
-802 EAPVA
+802 
-807 EEQLVVEETTI
+807 
-818 AEEKPVVPKEEP
+818 KEEP

-851 LMERHAARTSVMQ
+851 LMERHAARTSAMQ
-864 PSMGERVENKPVHQ
+864 SSMSERVENKPVHQ
-878 VEESPVQQVVVESRV
+878 LEEQPTQQMVVEPRVEEQPAQQMVVEPQVEEKPMQQVVVESRV
-893 EEQPVKQVV
+893 EETPVQQVV
-902 VDPQVEEQP
+902 VEPQVEEKP

-920 VEEQPMQQVVVE
+920 VEEKPIQQVVVE
-932 PQVKEQPMQQVV
+932 PQAEEQPV
-944 VEPQVEVQPMQQVVV
+944 
-959 EPQVKEQPMQQV
+959 
-971 VVEPQVKEQPMQQV
+971 
-985 VVEPQVEEQLGQQMV
+985 QQMV
-1000 VESQVEEKPMQQVV
+1000 VESRVEERPVQQMIAG
-1014 VEQVQK
+1014 QVQK
-1020 PISSTEV
+1020 PSSSTEP

-1060 IPRQAA
+1060 IPQQSA
-1066 LDNKEWLEE
+1066 LDNTEWLEE

-1231 MLIDPKMVELA
+1231 ILIDPKMVELA

-1434 FQQEDLLA
+1434 FKQEDLLA
-1442 KTEQSESEDE
+1442 KSEQSESEDE
-1452 LFFDACQFVVE
+1452 LFLDACQFVVE

-1492 QGIISEA
+1492 QGIISEG

-1521 V
+1521 I

>member
-57 PLIPDDGFDEDD
+57 PLVPDNGFDEEDESE
-69 VREQPRFEEQHVQS
+69 VNRFEEQPVQ
-83 GVYEDQPTQ
+83 GVAYEEPTAQ

-105 EKVVATYEEP
+105 EKVVSTYEEP
-115 EVQYEPD
+115 EVQYEPVR
-122 PEPVVKKV
+122 ESVVKKA
-130 SVPSQESSRRP
+130 SAPSQESNRRP

-163 EKQEEEKER
+163 EKQEEVKER
-172 EDLEISVEGKSVV
+172 EDLEISVEGKAVV

-192 GYTLSAFSE
+192 GYKLSDFSE
-201 GQTTT
+201 GQAT
-206 PSSSGRAGN
+206 SSAPGEVVEQKG
-215 QQEEQNH
+215 QQ

-233 WLEKNGYEIERQEPV
+233 WLEKNGYEIERQVPL
-248 VEEKEVVQEI
+248 VEEKEVIKEMS
-258 NTPQEVSADEFLHK
+258 TPQEVSADELLHK
-272 TIAERTED
+272 TVAEQMES
-280 AGKEKDVVVSNE
+280 AKLEKDVVVLNE
-292 NSLQEEL
+292 NNLQEEL
-299 VDSQVEH
+299 VASKVEH

-311 AEEMKCN
+311 SEEIKRN
-318 TEIEKQT
+318 TEIKQPTIEVEKQAP
-325 SEESVIVKA
+325 EESVIVKA

-343 VEIPEEFAEIAE
+343 VEIPEELEEVEVITE
-355 TEEPEVEVTAE
+355 TEELEEVEVIAE
-366 TEESEEVEVTAETE
+366 TEESEEVEVIAETEELEEVEVIAETEESEEVEVIVETEELEEVEVIAETEESEEVEVIAETE

-393 SEEVEVTAE
+393 SEEVEV
-402 TEESEEVEVTAET
+402 
-415 EESEEV
+415 
-421 EVTAEAE
+421 
-428 ESEEVEVTAETEEFE
+428 
-443 EVKVIAEA
+443 
-451 EESEEAEVTTETE
+451 
-464 ESEEVEEIAETEE
+464 IAETEE
-477 SEEVEEIA
+477 LEEVEVIA
-485 EAEESEEVEVIAEAE
+485 ETEELEEVEVIAETEELEEVEVIAETEESEEVEVIAEAE
-500 ESEEVEVTTET
+500 ESEEVEV
-511 EESEEVEVTAET
+511 
-523 EESEEVE
+523 
-530 VTAEAE
+530 
-536 ESEEVE
+536 
-542 VTAETEEFEEVKVIA
+542 
-557 EAEESEEAEVTTE
+557 
-570 TEESEEVEEIAETEE
+570 IAETEE
-585 SEEVEE
+585 L
-591 IAEAEESEE
+591 EE
-600 VEVIAEAEE
+600 VEVIAETEE
-609 SEEVEVTTETEE
+609 LEEVEVIAETEE
-621 SEEVEVT
+621 LEEVEVI
-628 AETEESEEVEVTAE
+628 AETEELEEVEVIAE
-642 AEESEEV
+642 TEELEEV
-649 EVTAETEEFEE
+649 EVIAETKAPVVETF
-660 VKVIAEAEESEEVE
+660 VALE
-674 EIAEAEESEVEA
+674 EIQQEDEV
-686 FVELE
+686 
-691 ETQPEM
+691 
-697 VLDEAIEQKSEF
+697 IEQNNEF
-709 IHVAEADEQTKK
+709 IHVAEADEQTKN

-727 NVLIAETEENKLVV
+727 NVLIAETEENKRVEEEAPVV
-741 EEALVAEEQPV
+741 EEQSVEEEVPVVEEQPV
-752 VEEAPIAEG
+752 V
-761 KPVVEEAPVA
+761 K
-771 EEQLVVEEALVAEE
+771 
-785 QPVVE
+785 
-790 EAPIAEGKSVVE
+790 
-802 EAPVA
+802 
-807 EEQLVVEETTI
+807 
-818 AEEKPVVPKEEP
+818 KEEP

-851 LMERHAARTSVMQ
+851 LMERHAVRANAMQ
-864 PSMGERVENKPVHQ
+864 PSANVRVENKPV
-878 VEESPVQQVVVESRV
+878 QQEVAE
-893 EEQPVKQVV
+893 
-902 VDPQVEEQP
+902 PQVEEQP

-920 VEEQPMQQVVVE
+920 VEESPVQQAVAE
-932 PQVKEQPMQQVV
+932 PQVEEQPMQQVV
-944 VEPQVEVQPMQQVVV
+944 VESQVEESPVQQVVA
-959 EPQVKEQPMQQV
+959 
-971 VVEPQVKEQPMQQV
+971 
-985 VVEPQVEEQLGQQMV
+985 EPQVEEQ
-1000 VESQVEEKPMQQVV
+1000 PMQQVV

-1020 PISSTEV
+1020 SISSTEPK
-1027 QEKAYVV
+1027 EKAYVV

-1045 QTPPTYT
+1045 HTPPTYT

-1060 IPRQAA
+1060 IPQQST
-1066 LDNKEWLEE
+1066 LDNTEWLDE

-1268 VEEMERRYEL
+1268 VDEMERRYEL

-1297 EIPGETLP
+1297 DIPGETLP

-1425 KKQMKPNYL
+1425 RKQMKPNYL
-1434 FQQEDLLA
+1434 FKQEDLLA
-1442 KTEQSESEDE
+1442 KTEQAESEDE

>member
-16 TAMNKEVPKQIESQP
+16 TAINKEVPKQIESQP

-57 PLIPDDGFDEDD
+57 PLVPDNGFDEED
-69 VREQPRFEEQHVQS
+69 VIATGHFEEQPVQ
-83 GVYEDQPTQ
+83 VVTYENQPTQ
-92 RGIKVERSRRPYV
+92 KGIKVERSRRQYV
-105 EKVVATYEEP
+105 EKVVSTYEEP
-115 EVQYEPD
+115 AVQYEPER
-122 PEPVVKKV
+122 EPVVKKA
-130 SVPSQESSRRP
+130 SAPSQESNRRP

-163 EKQEEEKER
+163 EKQEEKKER

-192 GYTLSAFSE
+192 GYTLSDFSE
-201 GQTTT
+201 GQATN
-206 PSSSGRAGN
+206 SSSHEGVDQRD
-215 QQEEQNH
+215 QQ

-233 WLEKNGYEIERQEPV
+233 WLEKNGYETERQEPI

-258 NTPQEVSADEFLHK
+258 SAQQAVPAGEVPHQ
-272 TIAERTED
+272 TIAERMED
-280 AGKEKDVVVSNE
+280 AKQESDVVVKNI
-292 NSLQEEL
+292 LQTEL
-299 VDSQVEH
+299 VDSKVEH

-311 AEEMKCN
+311 SEETKRN
-318 TEIEKQT
+318 TEIEQPTIEVEKQAP
-325 SEESVIVKA
+325 EESVIVKA

-343 VEIPEEFAEIAE
+343 VEIPEE
-355 TEEPEVEVTAE
+355 VEVI
-366 TEESEEVEVTAETE
+366 AETE

-393 SEEVEVTAE
+393 L
-402 TEESEEVEVTAET
+402 
-415 EESEEV
+415 
-421 EVTAEAE
+421 
-428 ESEEVEVTAETEEFE
+428 
-443 EVKVIAEA
+443 
-451 EESEEAEVTTETE
+451 
-464 ESEEVEEIAETEE
+464 
-477 SEEVEEIA
+477 
-485 EAEESEEVEVIAEAE
+485 EEVEVIAEAE
-500 ESEEVEVTTET
+500 EL
-511 EESEEVEVTAET
+511 
-523 EESEEVE
+523 
-530 VTAEAE
+530 
-536 ESEEVE
+536 
-542 VTAETEEFEEVKVIA
+542 
-557 EAEESEEAEVTTE
+557 
-570 TEESEEVEEIAETEE
+570 
-585 SEEVEE
+585 
-591 IAEAEESEE
+591 EE

-609 SEEVEVTTETEE
+609 LEEVE
-621 SEEVEVT
+621 
-628 AETEESEEVEVTAE
+628 
-642 AEESEEV
+642 
-649 EVTAETEEFEE
+649 
-660 VKVIAEAEESEEVE
+660 VIAEAEELEEVE
-674 EIAEAEESEVEA
+674 VIAEAEELEKVEVIAETEA
-686 FVELE
+686 PEEAEPVALE
-691 ETQPEM
+691 ETQQEM
-697 VLDEAIEQKSEF
+697 VLNEAIEQTNEF
-709 IHVAEADEQTKK
+709 IHVAEAEEQAKK

-727 NVLIAETEENKLVV
+727 DVLIAEEQRVV
-741 EEALVAEEQPV
+741 EEAPIAEEQRVVEEAPVAEGQRVVEEAPIAEEQRVVEGAPVAEGQRVVEEAPVAEGQQVVEEAPIAEKQRV

-761 KPVVEEAPVA
+761 QQVVEEAPIAEEQRVVEEAPITEEQRVVEEAPVA
-771 EEQLVVEEALVAEE
+771 EGQ
-785 QPVVE
+785 QVVE
-790 EAPIAEGKSVVE
+790 EAPIAEE
-802 EAPVA
+802 R
-807 EEQLVVEETTI
+807 QVVEETPVS
-818 AEEKPVVPKEEP
+818 EEQPIVQKEEP
-830 KREKKRH
+830 KRQKKRH

-851 LMERHAARTSVMQ
+851 LMERHAARVNAMQ
-864 PSMGERVENKPVHQ
+864 PSMSERVENKPVQQ
-878 VEESPVQQVVVESRV
+878 VEE
-893 EEQPVKQVV
+893 K
-902 VDPQVEEQP
+902 P

-920 VEEQPMQQVVVE
+920 VEERPMQQVAVEPQVEEKSIQQVVVE
-932 PQVKEQPMQQVV
+932 P
-944 VEPQVEVQPMQQVVV
+944 
-959 EPQVKEQPMQQV
+959 
-971 VVEPQVKEQPMQQV
+971 
-985 VVEPQVEEQLGQQMV
+985 
-1000 VESQVEEKPMQQVV
+1000 QVEEKPMQQVV
-1014 VEQVQK
+1014 VESQVEERPVQQVVVEQVQK
-1020 PISSTEV
+1020 PTSSTEV

-1045 QTPPTYT
+1045 QTPPTYAI
-1052 VPPLALLS
+1052 PPLTLLS
-1060 IPRQAA
+1060 IPQQAA
-1066 LDNKEWLEE
+1066 LDNTEWLDE

-1289 YNTIVSER
+1289 YNTIVSGR

-1425 KKQMKPNYL
+1425 RKQMKPNYL
-1434 FQQEDLLA
+1434 FKQEDLLA
-1442 KTEQSESEDE
+1442 KTEQAESEDE

-1492 QGIISEA
+1492 QGIISEG

>member
-16 TAMNKEVPKQIESQP
+16 TAMNKEVPKQVESQP

-57 PLIPDDGFDEDD
+57 PLVPDNGFDEED
-69 VREQPRFEEQHVQS
+69 VIETGHFEEQPVQA
-83 GVYEDQPTQ
+83 VTYENEPIQ
-92 RGIKVERSRRPYV
+92 RGIKVERSRRQYV
-105 EKVVATYEEP
+105 EKVVSTYEEP
-115 EVQYEPD
+115 EMQYEPER
-122 PEPVVKKV
+122 EPVVKKA
-130 SVPSQESSRRP
+130 STPAQESNRRP

-155 RPSVEKKV
+155 RPSVEKKE
-163 EKQEEEKER
+163 EKQEEVKER

-192 GYTLSAFSE
+192 GYTLSDFSD
-201 GQTTT
+201 GQAPT
-206 PSSSGRAGN
+206 SSSHGAANEQGER
-215 QQEEQNH
+215 QYEE

-233 WLEKNGYEIERQEPV
+233 WLEKNGYEIERQEPI
-248 VEEKEVVQEI
+248 VEEKEVVQEMSA
-258 NTPQEVSADEFLHK
+258 PQEVPAAELLHE
-272 TIAERTED
+272 TIAERMEG
-280 AGKEKDVVVSNE
+280 AKQESDVVDKNI
-292 NSLQEEL
+292 LQEEL
-299 VDSQVEH
+299 VDSKVEH

-311 AEEMKCN
+311 SEEMKRS
-318 TEIEKQT
+318 TEIEQPTIEVEKQAP
-325 SEESVIVKA
+325 EESVIVKA
-334 EEKLEETII
+334 EEKLEETIV
-343 VEIPEEFAEIAE
+343 VEIPEEVEVIAE
-355 TEEPEVEVTAE
+355 AEEP
-366 TEESEEVEVTAETE
+366 EEVEVIAETE

-393 SEEVEVTAE
+393 SEEVEV
-402 TEESEEVEVTAET
+402 EV
-415 EESEEV
+415 
-421 EVTAEAE
+421 
-428 ESEEVEVTAETEEFE
+428 
-443 EVKVIAEA
+443 
-451 EESEEAEVTTETE
+451 
-464 ESEEVEEIAETEE
+464 
-477 SEEVEEIA
+477 IA

-500 ESEEVEVTTET
+500 ESEEVEV
-511 EESEEVEVTAET
+511 
-523 EESEEVE
+523 
-530 VTAEAE
+530 
-536 ESEEVE
+536 
-542 VTAETEEFEEVKVIA
+542 
-557 EAEESEEAEVTTE
+557 
-570 TEESEEVEEIAETEE
+570 IAETEE
-585 SEEVEE
+585 PKEVEV
-591 IAEAEESEE
+591 IAETEEPKE

-609 SEEVEVTTETEE
+609 LEEVEVI
-621 SEEVEVT
+621 
-628 AETEESEEVEVTAE
+628 AETEVPEE
-642 AEESEEV
+642 AEPV
-649 EVTAETEEFEE
+649 A
-660 VKVIAEAEESEEVE
+660 
-674 EIAEAEESEVEA
+674 
-686 FVELE
+686 LE
-691 ETQPEM
+691 EMQQEM
-697 VLDEAIEQKSEF
+697 VLNKAIEQKNEC

-727 NVLIAETEENKLVV
+727 DILIAEEQRVV
-741 EEALVAEEQPV
+741 EEAPVVEEQPVAEETSVVEEQPVAEEAPVVEEQSVVEEAPIAEEQPAAEEAPVVEEQPAAEEAPVVEEQPV
-752 VEEAPIAEG
+752 VEEAPIAEEQPVAEEA
-761 KPVVEEAPVA
+761 PVVEE
-771 EEQLVVEEALVAEE
+771 QTVV
-785 QPVVE
+785 Q
-790 EAPIAEGKSVVE
+790 
-802 EAPVA
+802 
-807 EEQLVVEETTI
+807 
-818 AEEKPVVPKEEP
+818 KEEP

-851 LMERHAARTSVMQ
+851 LMERHAARTNAMQ
-864 PSMGERVENKPVHQ
+864 PSMSERVENKPVHQ
-878 VEESPVQQVVVESRV
+878 VEEQ
-893 EEQPVKQVV
+893 
-902 VDPQVEEQP
+902 PQVEEKP

-920 VEEQPMQQVVVE
+920 VEE
-932 PQVKEQPMQQVV
+932 PQVEEQPVQQVV
-944 VEPQVEVQPMQQVVV
+944 VEPQVE
-959 EPQVKEQPMQQV
+959 ER
-971 VVEPQVKEQPMQQV
+971 PMQQV
-985 VVEPQVEEQLGQQMV
+985 VVEPQVEE
-1000 VESQVEEKPMQQVV
+1000 KPMQQVV
-1014 VEQVQK
+1014 EPQVQPVQQVVAEQVQK

-1027 QEKAYVV
+1027 EEKAYVV
-1034 NQRENDMRNVL
+1034 NQRENDVRNVL

-1052 VPPLALLS
+1052 IPSLTLLS
-1060 IPRQAA
+1060 IPQQAA
-1066 LDNKEWLEE
+1066 LDNTEWLEE

-1434 FQQEDLLA
+1434 FKQEDLLA
-1442 KTEQSESEDE
+1442 KTEQAESEDE
-1452 LFFDACQFVVE
+1452 LFLDACQFVVE

>member
-1 MLDWMKKLFNKEEEQ
+1 V
-16 TAMNKEVPKQIESQP
+16 EV
-31 KIPRVNHYTEA
+31 
-42 REAQMASRNAGKCRF
+42 
-57 PLIPDDGFDEDD
+57 
-69 VREQPRFEEQHVQS
+69 
-83 GVYEDQPTQ
+83 
-92 RGIKVERSRRPYV
+92 
-105 EKVVATYEEP
+105 
-115 EVQYEPD
+115 
-122 PEPVVKKV
+122 
-130 SVPSQESSRRP
+130 
-141 FRPTEMISPIYGYN
+141 
-155 RPSVEKKV
+155 
-163 EKQEEEKER
+163 
-172 EDLEISVEGKSVV
+172 
-185 DAWLEKK
+185 
-192 GYTLSAFSE
+192 
-201 GQTTT
+201 
-206 PSSSGRAGN
+206 
-215 QQEEQNH
+215 
-222 SKKEEKSVVDQ
+222 
-233 WLEKNGYEIERQEPV
+233 
-248 VEEKEVVQEI
+248 
-258 NTPQEVSADEFLHK
+258 
-272 TIAERTED
+272 IAE
-280 AGKEKDVVVSNE
+280 A
-292 NSLQEEL
+292 EEL
-299 VDSQVEH
+299 
-306 EDTIL
+306 
-311 AEEMKCN
+311 
-318 TEIEKQT
+318 
-325 SEESVIVKA
+325 
-334 EEKLEETII
+334 
-343 VEIPEEFAEIAE
+343 
-355 TEEPEVEVTAE
+355 
-366 TEESEEVEVTAETE
+366 EEVEVIAETE
-380 ESEEVEVIAEAEE
+380 ESEEVEVIAE
-393 SEEVEVTAE
+393 T
-402 TEESEEVEVTAET
+402 
-415 EESEEV
+415 
-421 EVTAEAE
+421 
-428 ESEEVEVTAETEEFE
+428 
-443 EVKVIAEA
+443 
-451 EESEEAEVTTETE
+451 
-464 ESEEVEEIAETEE
+464 
-477 SEEVEEIA
+477 
-485 EAEESEEVEVIAEAE
+485 EESEEVEVIAEIKAPV
-500 ESEEVEVTTET
+500 VETFV
-511 EESEEVEVTAET
+511 AL
-523 EESEEVE
+523 
-530 VTAEAE
+530 
-536 ESEEVE
+536 
-542 VTAETEEFEEVKVIA
+542 
-557 EAEESEEAEVTTE
+557 
-570 TEESEEVEEIAETEE
+570 EEIQQE
-585 SEEVEE
+585 
-591 IAEAEESEE
+591 
-600 VEVIAEAEE
+600 
-609 SEEVEVTTETEE
+609 
-621 SEEVEVT
+621 
-628 AETEESEEVEVTAE
+628 
-642 AEESEEV
+642 
-649 EVTAETEEFEE
+649 
-660 VKVIAEAEESEEVE
+660 
-674 EIAEAEESEVEA
+674 
-686 FVELE
+686 
-691 ETQPEM
+691 
-697 VLDEAIEQKSEF
+697 DEAIEQKSEF
-709 IHVAEADEQTKK
+709 IHVAEADEQTKN

-727 NVLIAETEENKLVV
+727 NVLLAETEENKR
-741 EEALVAEEQPV
+741 
-752 VEEAPIAEG
+752 
-761 KPVVEEAPVA
+761 VVEEAPVA
-771 EEQLVVEEALVAEE
+771 EEQR
-785 QPVVE
+785 
-790 EAPIAEGKSVVE
+790 VVE

-807 EEQLVVEETTI
+807 EEQ
-818 AEEKPVVPKEEP
+818 PVVKKEEP

-851 LMERHAARTSVMQ
+851 LMERHAARANAMQHSVNV
-864 PSMGERVENKPVHQ
+864 RVENR
-878 VEESPVQQVVVESRV
+878 PVQQVVAEPQM
-893 EEQPVKQVV
+893 EERPV
-902 VDPQVEEQP
+902 
-911 MQQVVVEPQ
+911 QQVVE
-920 VEEQPMQQVVVE
+920 
-932 PQVKEQPMQQVV
+932 
-944 VEPQVEVQPMQQVVV
+944 
-959 EPQVKEQPMQQV
+959 
-971 VVEPQVKEQPMQQV
+971 
-985 VVEPQVEEQLGQQMV
+985 
-1000 VESQVEEKPMQQVV
+1000 
-1014 VEQVQK
+1014 EQVQK

-1045 QTPPTYT
+1045 HTPPTYT

-1060 IPRQAA
+1060 IPQQSA
-1066 LDNKEWLEE
+1066 LDNTEWLDE

-1425 KKQMKPNYL
+1425 RKQMKPNYL
-1434 FQQEDLLA
+1434 FKQEDLLA
-1442 KTEQSESEDE
+1442 KTEQAESEDE
-1452 LFFDACQFVVE
+1452 LFFEACQFVVE

-1483 ARLIEEMES
+1483 ARLIEEMQS

>member
-57 PLIPDDGFDEDD
+57 PLVPDNGFDEEDESE
-69 VREQPRFEEQHVQS
+69 VNRFEEQPVQ
-83 GVYEDQPTQ
+83 GVTYEEPTAQ

-105 EKVVATYEEP
+105 EKVVSTYEEP
-115 EVQYEPD
+115 EVQYEPVR
-122 PEPVVKKV
+122 ESVVKKA
-130 SVPSQESSRRP
+130 SAPSQESNRRP

-155 RPSVEKKV
+155 RPSVEKKE
-163 EKQEEEKER
+163 EKQEEVKER

-192 GYTLSAFSE
+192 GYTLSDFSE
-201 GQTTT
+201 GQAPT
-206 PSSSGRAGN
+206 SSSHRAAN
-215 QQEEQNH
+215 QQGEQQYEEN
-222 SKKEEKSVVDQ
+222 KKEEKSVVDQ
-233 WLEKNGYEIERQEPV
+233 WLEKNGYEIERQVPL
-248 VEEKEVVQEI
+248 VEEKEVIQEMS
-258 NTPQEVSADEFLHK
+258 TLQEVSADELLHK
-272 TIAERTED
+272 TVAEQMES
-280 AGKEKDVVVSNE
+280 AKLEKDVVVLNK
-292 NSLQEEL
+292 NNLQEEL
-299 VDSQVEH
+299 VASKVEH

-311 AEEMKCN
+311 SEEIKRN
-318 TEIEKQT
+318 TEIKQPTIEVEKQAP
-325 SEESVIVKA
+325 EESVIVKA

-343 VEIPEEFAEIAE
+343 VEIL
-355 TEEPEVEVTAE
+355 
-366 TEESEEVEVTAETE
+366 EEV
-380 ESEEVEVIAEAEE
+380 SKVEVI
-393 SEEVEVTAE
+393 
-402 TEESEEVEVTAET
+402 
-415 EESEEV
+415 
-421 EVTAEAE
+421 
-428 ESEEVEVTAETEEFE
+428 AETEEFE
-443 EVKVIAEA
+443 EVVMETEAPEEVEVITET
-451 EESEEAEVTTETE
+451 EESEEAEV
-464 ESEEVEEIAETEE
+464 
-477 SEEVEEIA
+477 IA

-500 ESEEVEVTTET
+500 ESEEVEVITET
-511 EESEEVEVTAET
+511 EEL
-523 EESEEVE
+523 
-530 VTAEAE
+530 
-536 ESEEVE
+536 
-542 VTAETEEFEEVKVIA
+542 
-557 EAEESEEAEVTTE
+557 EEAEV
-570 TEESEEVEEIAETEE
+570 
-585 SEEVEE
+585 

-609 SEEVEVTTETEE
+609 SEEAEVIAEAEE
-621 SEEVEVT
+621 SEEAEVI
-628 AETEESEEVEVTAE
+628 AETEESEEAE
-642 AEESEEV
+642 
-649 EVTAETEEFEE
+649 
-660 VKVIAEAEESEEVE
+660 VIAEAEESEEVE
-674 EIAEAEESEVEA
+674 VIAETEESEEVEVIAETEESEEVGVIAEAEESEEVEVIA
-686 FVELE
+686 EINAPVVETFVVLE
-691 ETQPEM
+691 DIQQE
-697 VLDEAIEQKSEF
+697 DEAIEQKSEF

-727 NVLIAETEENKLVV
+727 DVLIAEK
-741 EEALVAEEQPV
+741 Q
-752 VEEAPIAEG
+752 
-761 KPVVEEAPVA
+761 PVVEEAPVA
-771 EEQLVVEEALVAEE
+771 EEAPVVEEQSVVEEQPVAEETPVAEE
-785 QPVVE
+785 QP
-790 EAPIAEGKSVVE
+790 
-802 EAPVA
+802 
-807 EEQLVVEETTI
+807 LVQ
-818 AEEKPVVPKEEP
+818 KEEP

-851 LMERHAARTSVMQ
+851 LMERHAARANAMQ
-864 PSMGERVENKPVHQ
+864 PSANVRVENKPVQQEVAEPQ
-878 VEESPVQQVVVESRV
+878 VEERPVQQVVA
-893 EEQPVKQVV
+893 K
-902 VDPQVEEQP
+902 PQVEEHP
-911 MQQVVVEPQ
+911 VQQVVAEPQ
-920 VEEQPMQQVVVE
+920 
-932 PQVKEQPMQQVV
+932 
-944 VEPQVEVQPMQQVVV
+944 
-959 EPQVKEQPMQQV
+959 
-971 VVEPQVKEQPMQQV
+971 
-985 VVEPQVEEQLGQQMV
+985 
-1000 VESQVEEKPMQQVV
+1000 V

-1045 QTPPTYT
+1045 HTPPTYT

-1060 IPRQAA
+1060 IPQQSA
-1066 LDNKEWLEE
+1066 LDNTEWLEE

-1434 FQQEDLLA
+1434 FKQEDLLA
-1442 KTEQSESEDE
+1442 KTEQAESEDE
-1452 LFFDACQFVVE
+1452 LFFEACQFVVE

-1483 ARLIEEMES
+1483 ARLIEEMQS

>member
-16 TAMNKEVPKQIESQP
+16 TAMNKEVPKQVESQP

-57 PLIPDDGFDEDD
+57 PLVPDNGFDEED
-69 VREQPRFEEQHVQS
+69 VIEAGHFEEQPVQA
-83 GVYEDQPTQ
+83 VTYENQPIQ
-92 RGIKVERSRRPYV
+92 RGIKVERSRRQYV
-105 EKVVATYEEP
+105 EKVVSTYEEP
-115 EVQYEPD
+115 EMQYEPNR
-122 PEPVVKKV
+122 EPVVKKA
-130 SVPSQESSRRP
+130 STPAQESNRRP

-155 RPSVEKKV
+155 RPSVEKKE
-163 EKQEEEKER
+163 EKQEEVKER

-192 GYTLSAFSE
+192 GYALSDFSE
-201 GQTTT
+201 GQAPT
-206 PSSSGRAGN
+206 SSSHEGVD
-215 QQEEQNH
+215 QQDQQ

-233 WLEKNGYEIERQEPV
+233 WLEKNGYEIERQEPI
-248 VEEKEVVQEI
+248 VEEKEVFQEI
-258 NTPQEVSADEFLHK
+258 SAPQEVSADELLHK
-272 TIAERTED
+272 TVAEQMES
-280 AGKEKDVVVSNE
+280 AKLEKDVVVLNE
-292 NSLQEEL
+292 NNLQEEL
-299 VDSQVEH
+299 VASKVEH

-311 AEEMKCN
+311 SEEIKRN
-318 TEIEKQT
+318 TEIKQPTIEVEKQAP
-325 SEESVIVKA
+325 EESVIVKA

-343 VEIPEEFAEIAE
+343 VEIPEEVSKVEVIAE
-355 TEEPEVEVTAE
+355 TEEFEEVVMETEAPEEVEVIAEAEEVEVIAE
-366 TEESEEVEVTAETE
+366 TEESEEVEVIAEAKELEEVEVIAETEESEEAEVIAEAEELEEVEVIAEAEESEEVEVIAEAKELEEVEVIAETE

-393 SEEVEVTAE
+393 SEEAE
-402 TEESEEVEVTAET
+402 
-415 EESEEV
+415 
-421 EVTAEAE
+421 
-428 ESEEVEVTAETEEFE
+428 
-443 EVKVIAEA
+443 VIAEA
-451 EESEEAEVTTETE
+451 EEL
-464 ESEEVEEIAETEE
+464 
-477 SEEVEEIA
+477 
-485 EAEESEEVEVIAEAE
+485 EEVEVIAEAE
-500 ESEEVEVTTET
+500 ET
-511 EESEEVEVTAET
+511 
-523 EESEEVE
+523 
-530 VTAEAE
+530 
-536 ESEEVE
+536 
-542 VTAETEEFEEVKVIA
+542 
-557 EAEESEEAEVTTE
+557 
-570 TEESEEVEEIAETEE
+570 
-585 SEEVEE
+585 
-591 IAEAEESEE
+591 
-600 VEVIAEAEE
+600 EVIAETKAPV
-609 SEEVEVTTETEE
+609 VETFV
-621 SEEVEVT
+621 
-628 AETEESEEVEVTAE
+628 AL
-642 AEESEEV
+642 
-649 EVTAETEEFEE
+649 
-660 VKVIAEAEESEEVE
+660 E
-674 EIAEAEESEVEA
+674 EIQQE
-686 FVELE
+686 
-691 ETQPEM
+691 
-697 VLDEAIEQKSEF
+697 DEAIEQKSEF

-727 NVLIAETEENKLVV
+727 NVLIAETEENRRVEEEAPVV
-741 EEALVAEEQPV
+741 EEQQVEEETPVVEEQQVEEETPVAEEQR
-752 VEEAPIAEG
+752 
-761 KPVVEEAPVA
+761 VVEEAPVA
-771 EEQLVVEEALVAEE
+771 EEQRVEEEAPVVEEQSVVEEQPVAEETPVAEE
-785 QPVVE
+785 QPVV
-790 EAPIAEGKSVVE
+790 
-802 EAPVA
+802 
-807 EEQLVVEETTI
+807 Q
-818 AEEKPVVPKEEP
+818 KEEP

-851 LMERHAARTSVMQ
+851 LMERHAARANAMQ
-864 PSMGERVENKPVHQ
+864 PSANVRVENKPVQQEVAEPQ
-878 VEESPVQQVVVESRV
+878 VEEHPVQQVVAEPQVEKH
-893 EEQPVKQVV
+893 PVQQVV
-902 VDPQVEEQP
+902 EKPQVEEHP
-911 MQQVVVEPQ
+911 VQQVVAEPQ
-920 VEEQPMQQVVVE
+920 VEEQPMQQVVA
-932 PQVKEQPMQQVV
+932 
-944 VEPQVEVQPMQQVVV
+944 EPQVEEHPVQQEVAEPQVEEHPVQQVVA
-959 EPQVKEQPMQQV
+959 
-971 VVEPQVKEQPMQQV
+971 
-985 VVEPQVEEQLGQQMV
+985 EPQVEEQ
-1000 VESQVEEKPMQQVV
+1000 PIQQVV

-1045 QTPPTYT
+1045 HTPPTYT

-1060 IPRQAA
+1060 IPQQSA
-1066 LDNKEWLEE
+1066 LDNTEWLEE

-1434 FQQEDLLA
+1434 FKQEDLLA
-1442 KTEQSESEDE
+1442 KTEQAESEDE
-1452 LFFDACQFVVE
+1452 LFFEACQFVVE

-1483 ARLIEEMES
+1483 ARLIEEMQS

>member
-57 PLIPDDGFDEDD
+57 PLVPDNGFDEEDESE
-69 VREQPRFEEQHVQS
+69 VNRFEEQPVQ
-83 GVYEDQPTQ
+83 GVTYEEPTAQ

-105 EKVVATYEEP
+105 EKVVSTYEEP
-115 EVQYEPD
+115 EVQYEPVR
-122 PEPVVKKV
+122 ESVVKKA
-130 SVPSQESSRRP
+130 SAPSQESNRRP

-155 RPSVEKKV
+155 RPSVEKKE
-163 EKQEEEKER
+163 EKQEEVKER

-192 GYTLSAFSE
+192 GYTLSDFSE
-201 GQTTT
+201 GQAPT
-206 PSSSGRAGN
+206 SSSHRAAN
-215 QQEEQNH
+215 QQGEQQYEEN
-222 SKKEEKSVVDQ
+222 KKEEKSVVDQ
-233 WLEKNGYEIERQEPV
+233 WLEKNGYEIERQVPL
-248 VEEKEVVQEI
+248 VEEKEVIQEMS
-258 NTPQEVSADEFLHK
+258 TLQEVSADELLHK
-272 TIAERTED
+272 TVAEQMES
-280 AGKEKDVVVSNE
+280 AKLEKDVVVLNE
-292 NSLQEEL
+292 NNLQEEL
-299 VDSQVEH
+299 VASKVEH

-311 AEEMKCN
+311 SEEIKRN
-318 TEIEKQT
+318 TEIKQPTIEVEKQAP
-325 SEESVIVKA
+325 EESVIVKA

-343 VEIPEEFAEIAE
+343 VEIPEE
-355 TEEPEVEVTAE
+355 V
-366 TEESEEVEVTAETE
+366 SK
-380 ESEEVEVIAEAEE
+380 VEVI
-393 SEEVEVTAE
+393 
-402 TEESEEVEVTAET
+402 
-415 EESEEV
+415 
-421 EVTAEAE
+421 
-428 ESEEVEVTAETEEFE
+428 AETEEFE
-443 EVKVIAEA
+443 EVVMETEAPEEVEVITETEESEEAEVIAEA
-451 EESEEAEVTTETE
+451 EESEEAEV
-464 ESEEVEEIAETEE
+464 IAETEE
-477 SEEVEEIA
+477 SEEAEVIA
-485 EAEESEEVEVIAEAE
+485 EAEESEEVEVIAE
-500 ESEEVEVTTET
+500 T
-511 EESEEVEVTAET
+511 EESEEVEV
-523 EESEEVE
+523 
-530 VTAEAE
+530 
-536 ESEEVE
+536 
-542 VTAETEEFEEVKVIA
+542 
-557 EAEESEEAEVTTE
+557 
-570 TEESEEVEEIAETEE
+570 IAETEE
-585 SEEVEE
+585 SEEVGV

-600 VEVIAEAEE
+600 VEVIAEINAPV
-609 SEEVEVTTETEE
+609 VET
-621 SEEVEVT
+621 
-628 AETEESEEVEVTAE
+628 
-642 AEESEEV
+642 
-649 EVTAETEEFEE
+649 
-660 VKVIAEAEESEEVE
+660 
-674 EIAEAEESEVEA
+674 
-686 FVELE
+686 FVALE
-691 ETQPEM
+691 DIQQE
-697 VLDEAIEQKSEF
+697 DEAIEQKSEF

-727 NVLIAETEENKLVV
+727 DVLIAEK
-741 EEALVAEEQPV
+741 Q
-752 VEEAPIAEG
+752 
-761 KPVVEEAPVA
+761 PVVEEAPVA
-771 EEQLVVEEALVAEE
+771 EEQ
-785 QPVVE
+785 QVVE
-790 EAPIAEGKSVVE
+790 EAPVVEEQSVVE

-807 EEQLVVEETTI
+807 EEQ
-818 AEEKPVVPKEEP
+818 PVVQKEEP

-851 LMERHAARTSVMQ
+851 LMERHAARANAMQ
-864 PSMGERVENKPVHQ
+864 PSANVRVENKPVQQEVAEPQ
-878 VEESPVQQVVVESRV
+878 VEERPVQQVVA
-893 EEQPVKQVV
+893 
-902 VDPQVEEQP
+902 
-911 MQQVVVEPQ
+911 EPQ
-920 VEEQPMQQVVVE
+920 VEEHPVQQVVAE
-932 PQVKEQPMQQVV
+932 PQ
-944 VEPQVEVQPMQQVVV
+944 
-959 EPQVKEQPMQQV
+959 
-971 VVEPQVKEQPMQQV
+971 
-985 VVEPQVEEQLGQQMV
+985 
-1000 VESQVEEKPMQQVV
+1000 V

-1045 QTPPTYT
+1045 HTPPTYT

-1060 IPRQAA
+1060 IPQQSA
-1066 LDNKEWLEE
+1066 LDNTEWLEE

-1434 FQQEDLLA
+1434 FKQEDLLA
-1442 KTEQSESEDE
+1442 KTEQAESEDE
-1452 LFFDACQFVVE
+1452 LFFEACQFVVE

-1483 ARLIEEMES
+1483 ARLIEEMQS